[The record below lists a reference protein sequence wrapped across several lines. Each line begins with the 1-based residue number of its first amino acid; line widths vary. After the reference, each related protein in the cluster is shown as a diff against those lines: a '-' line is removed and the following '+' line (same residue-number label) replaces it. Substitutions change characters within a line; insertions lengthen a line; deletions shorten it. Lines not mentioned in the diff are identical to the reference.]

1 MLIKESRTYKL
12 AKAALLAVLIALTPV
27 TGDLKAQAR
36 PLPTAQKPQEDP
48 LSLLYKDAI
57 KNLEEKKYREALAL
71 FEDLDAKA
79 VDVEPKLKAVVSF
92 QKSLCHFFIKDW
104 PRAETELTAF
114 LDKFPKGTEDFLSD
128 TDNRRGTAEL
138 LLIEAYSKQGKW
150 ELALARLEKIRT
162 NSLARPEERVSA
174 FTLSAQ
180 IIVDRAKSSPEDVKK
195 AAYAQALTLLKQAT
209 ADGINTPERR
219 EAAYKL
225 VDMYTKLGLT
235 KEATQLKNE
244 IDAKS
249 SGSPVEVVR
258 SNFQRLEIGDARF
271 SAAETAADENFR
283 ADFYRQALTNYQGT
297 LRRANLSS
305 SFGRA
310 IEAKQTEV
318 DTLTKNFPKPNP
330 EQAANLEKT
339 KQEVAQFKKIQE
351 EFNANKDYDAF
362 ISYRIGLCLLELKRP
377 WEAHIAF
384 LDIFE
389 NSPGFSRI
397 SGAYYYHILA
407 LRRIGRDNEAQAKC
421 KEFISKFPKDEQVSA
436 IALILGDISQEREEF
451 PEAIAHYKWVQAN
464 VKTLTPEVIE
474 EIDFRIAACLF
485 SQVDWA
491 PAQKA
496 FEEFL
501 KKHERSPVRQQ
512 VLYMNALCSF
522 FQGKYKETKVD
533 FDKYE
538 QEYPKGQFIPDVRY
552 RQAIVKFG
560 TSPRDIPG
568 TIKIC
573 EDWLKDYAKDNT
585 DEVMSQV
592 PEVYTLIGDANIA
605 LADEIDK
612 KVKDA
617 DTDVRINAK
626 NPDKAK
632 FVEIKTK
639 LEKEKEAVTNKA
651 IDAYEAAAK
660 NARTNPQALEFV
672 LGELRKLL
680 PGRGEHKRMRDL
692 FREIFDW
699 NHNDPKAMTYL
710 YEVIRSTE
718 RMGDMP
724 EFAAESEKVRKNFS
738 AQLADARKVVDT
750 LERKPGI
757 TQPEIDVAKASVRKL
772 SAELEAELA
781 KVEVKRQT
789 SIADQKKRALKIL
802 SDAVSE
808 SINDRTQEG
817 TEKLIVFLAEK
828 IARKVK
834 RVKPGAK
841 PEPGA
846 YTSEDAEK
854 ELVKLLRLEDHRNSL
869 VAQARGFFA
878 LGQLAVFTREP
889 EKTAANYAK
898 IAANYKAEELNP
910 TILGLVGDSLLA
922 KGDNKKAADYFG
934 YILEHSRS
942 SEYADY
948 GFAGLAEIAFANKKY
963 AEALSLCNEA
973 IDNNILMSKE
983 LDLRFTRA
991 RALTELLKLEEA
1003 FQAFDEIIRT
1013 KEWRGEKTAASL
1025 YMLGLIHE
1033 RNAIQMAQGKPSLIK
1048 KPKDATDLANVP
1060 KELTG
1065 TSPTSGAAPLTVIF
1079 ASSGATP
1086 EKKGKVTYLWDF
1098 GDKLPTSTEPT
1109 PTHTYATAGEF
1120 TATLTVKLDNN
1131 VESKSTVTI
1140 NALVNNEPEN
1150 AKDGYARSI
1159 AYYRRCHMTWKK
1171 YEVWA
1176 AKAYFSNAK
1185 ILATEL
1191 GQKDAAKVLLKEM
1204 LEKDRI
1210 KDTREAQEAKS
1221 FLLGL

>member
-12 AKAALLAVLIALTPV
+12 AKAALLAVLIAVTPV
-27 TGDLKAQAR
+27 TGDLKAQGR

-48 LSLLYKDAI
+48 LSILYKEAV
-57 KNLEEKKYREALAL
+57 KTLEEKKYKEALVL
-71 FEDLDAKA
+71 FEELDTKA
-79 VDVEPKLKAVVSF
+79 VDVEPKLKAVVTF
-92 QKSLCHFFIKDW
+92 QKSLCQFYIKDW
-104 PRAETELTAF
+104 PRAEAELTAF
-114 LDKFPKGTEDFLSD
+114 LDKYPKGTEDFLSD
-128 TDNRRGTAEL
+128 NDNRRGTAEL
-138 LLIEAYSKQGKW
+138 LLIEALSKQGKW
-150 ELALARLEKIRT
+150 ELALARLEKIRA
-162 NSLARPEERVSA
+162 NSLARPEERVNA
-174 FTLSAQ
+174 FALSAQ
-180 IIVDRAKSSPEDVKK
+180 IIVDRAKSSPEDIKK
-195 AAYAQALTLLKQAT
+195 AAYAQAITLLKQAT

-225 VDMYTKLGLT
+225 VEMYTKLGLT
-235 KEATQLKNE
+235 KEASQLKNE

-249 SGSPVEVVR
+249 NGSPVEVVR

-297 LRRANLSS
+297 LRRANLGS

-318 DTLTKNFPKPNP
+318 DSLTKNFPKPSP
-330 EQAANLEKT
+330 EIAANIEKA
-339 KQEVAQFKKIQE
+339 KQEVIQFKKIQE

-377 WEAHIAF
+377 WEAHVAF

-407 LRRIGRDNEAQAKC
+407 LRRIGRNNEAQAKC

-436 IALILGDISQEREEF
+436 IALILGDISQEREEY
-451 PEAIAHYKWVQAN
+451 PEAIAHYKWLLTN
-464 VKTLTPEVIE
+464 VTTLTPEAEE
-474 EIDFRIAACLF
+474 EIGFSIAACLF
-485 SQVDWA
+485 SQFDWA

-496 FEEFL
+496 FEAFL
-501 KKHERSPVRQQ
+501 KKHDRSPMRQK

-522 FQGKYKETKVD
+522 FQGKYKETKID
-533 FDKYE
+533 FDKYQE
-538 QEYPKGQFIPDVRY
+538 EYPKGQFIPDVRY

-560 TSPRDIPG
+560 INPPDIAG
-568 TIKIC
+568 TIKLC
-573 EDWLKDYAKDNT
+573 EDWIKDYAKDNT
-585 DEVMSQV
+585 DEVIAQT
-592 PEVYTLIGDANIA
+592 PEVYTLIGDANIR

-612 KVKDA
+612 KVKAA
-617 DTDVRINAK
+617 DLDVRLNAK
-626 NPDKAK
+626 TPDKAK
-632 FVEIKTK
+632 FVEIKAK

-692 FREIFDW
+692 FKEIFDW

-724 EFAAESEKVRKNFS
+724 EFAAESEKVRKKYS
-738 AQLADARKVVDT
+738 AQLADARKAVDT
-750 LERKPGI
+750 LERKQGV
-757 TQPEIDVAKASVRKL
+757 TRPEIDAAKESVRKL

-781 KVEVKRQT
+781 KIEAKRQV

-828 IARKVK
+828 LARKIK

-846 YTSEDAEK
+846 YTSADAEK
-854 ELVKLLRLEDHRNSL
+854 ELVKLLRLEEHRNSL

-889 EKTAANYAK
+889 EKTAANFAK

-922 KGDNKKAADYFG
+922 KGDHKKSTEYFA

-948 GFAGLAEIAFANKKY
+948 GFAGLAEIAYANKKY
-963 AEALSLCNEA
+963 ADALSLCNEA

-991 RALTELLKLEEA
+991 RSLAELSKYADAKKEFEEIA
-1003 FQAFDEIIRT
+1003 KT

-1025 YMLGLIHE
+1025 YWLGLMAE
-1033 RNAIQMAQGKPSLIK
+1033 RQ
-1048 KPKDATDLANVP
+1048 ATD
-1060 KELTG
+1060 
-1065 TSPTSGAAPLTVIF
+1065 
-1079 ASSGATP
+1079 
-1086 EKKGKVTYLWDF
+1086 EKGF
-1098 GDKLPTSTEPT
+1098 
-1109 PTHTYATAGEF
+1109 
-1120 TATLTVKLDNN
+1120 
-1131 VESKSTVTI
+1131 
-1140 NALVNNEPEN
+1140 NE
-1150 AKDGYARSI
+1150 AI
-1159 AYYRRCHMTWKK
+1159 AYYRRCYMTWKK

-1176 AKAYFSNAK
+1176 AKSYFASAK
-1185 ILATEL
+1185 LFATKL
-1191 GQKDAAKVLLKEM
+1191 NQKDAAKLLLKEM

-1210 KDTREAQEAKS
+1210 KDTREAEEAKA

>member
-27 TGDLKAQAR
+27 NGDLMAQTR

-138 LLIEAYSKQGKW
+138 LLIEAFSKQGKW
-150 ELALARLEKIRT
+150 ELALARLGKIRT
-162 NSLARPEERVSA
+162 DRLARPEERVSA

-180 IIVDRAKSSPEDVKK
+180 ILVDRAKSSPEDVKR
-195 AAYAQALTLLKQAT
+195 AAFAQAIALLKQAT
-209 ADGINTPERR
+209 AGGINTPESR

-249 SGSPVEVVR
+249 TGSPVEVVR

-283 ADFYRQALTNYQGT
+283 GDFYRQALTNYQGT

-310 IEAKQTEV
+310 IEAKQAEV
-318 DTLTKNFPKPNP
+318 DTMTKNFPKPNP
-330 EQAANLEKT
+330 EQAANLEKA
-339 KQEVAQFKKIQE
+339 KQEVVQFKKIQE
-351 EFNANKDYDAF
+351 EFNANKDYDAL
-362 ISYRIGLCLLELKRP
+362 ISYRIGLCLLELNRP
-377 WEAHIAF
+377 WEAHVAF

-389 NSPGFSRI
+389 NSPSFSRI

-407 LRRIGRDNEAQAKC
+407 LRRIGRNNEAQAKC
-421 KEFISKFPKDEQVSA
+421 KEFIAKFPKDDQVSP

-451 PEAIAHYKWVQAN
+451 PEAIAHYKWVLGN

-522 FQGKYKETKVD
+522 FQGKYKETKAD

-538 QEYPKGQFIPDVRY
+538 QEYPKGQFVPDVRY

-568 TIKIC
+568 TIKLC
-573 EDWLKDYAKDNT
+573 EDWIKDYAKTNT
-585 DEVMSQV
+585 DEVISQM

-612 KVKDA
+612 KVKAA
-617 DTDVRINAK
+617 DLDVRVNAK
-626 NPDKAK
+626 TPDKAK

-639 LEKEKEAVTNKA
+639 FEKEKEAVTNKA

-660 NARTNPQALEFV
+660 SARTNPQALEFV

-692 FREIFDW
+692 FKEIFDW

-724 EFAAESEKVRKNFS
+724 EFAAESEKVRKKFS
-738 AQLADARKVVDT
+738 AQLADARKAVDT

-757 TQPEIDVAKASVRKL
+757 TQPEIDVAKTAVRKL
-772 SAELEAELA
+772 STELEAELA
-781 KVEVKRQT
+781 KVEAKRQV
-789 SIADQKKRALKIL
+789 SIAEQKKRALKIL
-802 SDAVSE
+802 SDAVAE
-808 SINDRTQEG
+808 SINDRKQEG
-817 TEKLIVFLAEK
+817 TETLIVFLAEK
-828 IARKVK
+828 LARKVK
-834 RVKPGAK
+834 RVKAGAK

-846 YTSEDAEK
+846 YTSVEAEK
-854 ELVKLLRLEDHRNSL
+854 ELTKLLRLEENRSSL

-889 EKTAANYAK
+889 EKTAANFAK

-991 RALTELLKLEEA
+991 RALAELAKYKEAKDEFEEIA
-1003 FQAFDEIIRT
+1003 KTR
-1013 KEWRGEKTAASL
+1013 EWRGEKTAASL
-1025 YMLGLIHE
+1025 YWLGLMAE
-1033 RNAIQMAQGKPSLIK
+1033 RQ
-1048 KPKDATDLANVP
+1048 AT
-1060 KELTG
+1060 E
-1065 TSPTSGAAPLTVIF
+1065 
-1079 ASSGATP
+1079 
-1086 EKKGKVTYLWDF
+1086 EKGY
-1098 GDKLPTSTEPT
+1098 
-1109 PTHTYATAGEF
+1109 
-1120 TATLTVKLDNN
+1120 
-1131 VESKSTVTI
+1131 
-1140 NALVNNEPEN
+1140 NE
-1150 AKDGYARSI
+1150 AI
-1159 AYYRRCHMTWKK
+1159 AYYRRCFMTWKR

-1176 AKAYFSNAK
+1176 AKSYFASAK
-1185 ILATEL
+1185 LFATKL
-1191 GQKDAAKVLLKEM
+1191 NQKDAAKVLLKEM

-1210 KDTREAQEAKS
+1210 KDTREAQEAKA

>member
-1 MLIKESRTYKL
+1 MLIKESRNYKL

-27 TGDLKAQAR
+27 TSDLKAQAR
-36 PLPTAQKPQEDP
+36 PLPTAEKKEDP

-57 KNLEEKKYREALAL
+57 KNLEEKKYKQALVL
-71 FEDLDAKA
+71 FEELDTKA

-92 QKSLCHFFIKDW
+92 QKSLCQFFIKDW
-104 PRAETELTAF
+104 PRAEAELTAF

-138 LLIEAYSKQGKW
+138 LLIEAFSKQGKW
-150 ELALARLEKIRT
+150 ELALVRLEKIRT
-162 NSLARPEERVSA
+162 NSLARPEERVNA

-180 IIVDRAKSSPEDVKK
+180 IIVDRAKSSPEDVKR
-195 AAYAQALTLLKQAT
+195 AAYAQAITLLKQAT
-209 ADGINTPERR
+209 ADGISTPERR

-225 VDMYTKLGLT
+225 VEMYIKLGLT
-235 KEATQLKNE
+235 KEAAQLKNE

-271 SAAETAADENFR
+271 SGAETAADENFR

-310 IEAKQTEV
+310 IEAKQNEV

-339 KQEVAQFKKIQE
+339 KQEVVQFKKIQE

-377 WEAHIAF
+377 WEAHVAF

-407 LRRIGRDNEAQAKC
+407 LRRIGRNNEAQAKC
-421 KEFISKFPKDEQVSA
+421 KEFISKFPKDEQVSS

-464 VKTLTPEVIE
+464 VKSLTPEVVE

-522 FQGKYKETKVD
+522 FQGKYKETKAD

-560 TSPRDIPG
+560 TTPRDIPG
-568 TIKIC
+568 TIKLC
-573 EDWLKDYAKDNT
+573 EDWLKDYSKDNT
-585 DEVMSQV
+585 EEVMSQM

-617 DTDVRINAK
+617 DRDVRLNAK
-626 NPDKAK
+626 TPKKAE
-632 FVEIKTK
+632 FVEIKAK
-639 LEKEKEAVTNKA
+639 SEKEKEVVTNKA
-651 IDAYEAAAK
+651 IDAYEAAARS
-660 NARTNPQALEFV
+660 ARTNPQALEFV

-692 FREIFDW
+692 FKEIFDW

-738 AQLADARKVVDT
+738 TQLADARKAVDT

-772 SAELEAELA
+772 SAELEGELA
-781 KVEVKRQT
+781 KVEVKRQV

-828 IARKVK
+828 LSRKIK
-834 RVKPGAK
+834 RVKAGTT
-841 PEPGA
+841 PEPGT
-846 YTSEDAEK
+846 YTSTEAEK
-854 ELVKLLRLEDHRNSL
+854 ELVKLLRLDDHRESL

-878 LGQLAVFTREP
+878 LGQLAIFTREP
-889 EKTAANYAK
+889 EKTAANFAK

-910 TILGLVGDSLLA
+910 TILAMVGDSLLA
-922 KGDNKKAADYFG
+922 KGDQKKAADYFG

-991 RALTELLKLEEA
+991 RSLAELSKYADAKKEFEEIA
-1003 FQAFDEIIRT
+1003 KT

-1025 YMLGLIHE
+1025 YWLGLMAE
-1033 RNAIQMAQGKPSLIK
+1033 RQ
-1048 KPKDATDLANVP
+1048 ATDDM
-1060 KELTG
+1060 G
-1065 TSPTSGAAPLTVIF
+1065 
-1079 ASSGATP
+1079 
-1086 EKKGKVTYLWDF
+1086 Y
-1098 GDKLPTSTEPT
+1098 
-1109 PTHTYATAGEF
+1109 
-1120 TATLTVKLDNN
+1120 
-1131 VESKSTVTI
+1131 
-1140 NALVNNEPEN
+1140 NE
-1150 AKDGYARSI
+1150 AI

-1176 AKAYFSNAK
+1176 AKSYFASAK
-1185 ILATEL
+1185 LFATKL
-1191 GQKDAAKVLLKEM
+1191 NQKDAAKVLLKEM

>member
-12 AKAALLAVLIALTPV
+12 AKAALLAVLLAVTPV
-27 TGDLKAQAR
+27 TGILKAQTR
-36 PLPTAQKPQEDP
+36 PLPSAQQQEEDP
-48 LSLLYKDAI
+48 LSILYKSAV
-57 KNLEEKKYREALAL
+57 KSFEEKNYKEALAR
-71 FEDLDAKA
+71 FEELDTKA
-79 VDVEPKLKAVVSF
+79 VDVELKLKAVVSF

-104 PRAETELTAF
+104 PRAEAELAGF

-138 LLIEAYSKQGKW
+138 LLIEAFSKQGKW
-150 ELALARLEKIRT
+150 ELALTRLEKIRT
-162 NSLARPEERVSA
+162 NLLARPEERVNA
-174 FTLSAQ
+174 FALSAQ
-180 IIVDRAKSSPEDVKK
+180 IIVDRAKTSPEDVKK
-195 AAYAQALTLLKQAT
+195 AAYAQGITLLKQAT
-209 ADGINTPERR
+209 ADGISTPERR

-225 VDMYTKLGLT
+225 VEMYTKLGLT
-235 KEATQLKNE
+235 KEASQLKNE

-249 SGSPVEVVR
+249 SGSPVEIVR

-271 SAAETAADENFR
+271 SAAESAADESFR
-283 ADFYRQALTNYQGT
+283 GDFYRQALTNYQGT
-297 LRRANLSS
+297 LRRVNLSS

-310 IEAKQTEV
+310 IETKQLEL

-330 EQAANLEKT
+330 EQAANIEKT
-339 KQEVAQFKKIQE
+339 KLEVDQFQKIQA

-377 WEAHIAF
+377 WEAHVAF

-407 LRRIGRDNEAQAKC
+407 LRRIGRNNEAQAKC
-421 KEFISKFPKDEQVSA
+421 KEFIAKFPKDDQVSS

-522 FQGKYKETKVD
+522 FQGKYKETKAD

-568 TIKIC
+568 TIKLC
-573 EDWLKDYAKDNT
+573 EDWLKDYSKTNT
-585 DEVMSQV
+585 DEVIAQT

-612 KVKDA
+612 KVKAA
-617 DTDVRINAK
+617 DLDVRLNAK
-626 NPDKAK
+626 TPDKAK
-632 FVEIKTK
+632 FVEIKAK
-639 LEKEKEAVTNKA
+639 FEKEKEAATNKA

-660 NARTNPQALEFV
+660 SARTNPQALEFV

-692 FREIFDW
+692 FKEIFDW

-724 EFAAESEKVRKNFS
+724 EFEAESEKVRKHFS
-738 AQLADARKVVDT
+738 AQLADARKAVDT
-750 LERKPGI
+750 LERKPGV
-757 TQPEIDVAKASVRKL
+757 TRPEIDVAKASVRKL
-772 SAELEAELA
+772 STELEAELA
-781 KVEVKRQT
+781 KVEAKRQA

-808 SINDRTQEG
+808 SINDRTQDG

-828 IARKVK
+828 LARKIK

-846 YTSEDAEK
+846 YTSSDAEK
-854 ELVKLLRLEDHRNSL
+854 ELVKLLRLDDHRESL

-889 EKTAANYAK
+889 EKTAANFAK

-922 KGDNKKAADYFG
+922 KGDLKKAADYFG
-934 YILEHSRS
+934 YILDHSRS

-948 GFAGLAEIAFANKKY
+948 GFAGLAEIAFADKKY

-991 RALTELLKLEEA
+991 RALAELAKYADAKKEFEEIA
-1003 FQAFDEIIRT
+1003 KT

-1025 YMLGLIHE
+1025 YWLGLMAE
-1033 RNAIQMAQGKPSLIK
+1033 RQ
-1048 KPKDATDLANVP
+1048 ATD
-1060 KELTG
+1060 
-1065 TSPTSGAAPLTVIF
+1065 
-1079 ASSGATP
+1079 
-1086 EKKGKVTYLWDF
+1086 EKGY
-1098 GDKLPTSTEPT
+1098 
-1109 PTHTYATAGEF
+1109 
-1120 TATLTVKLDNN
+1120 
-1131 VESKSTVTI
+1131 
-1140 NALVNNEPEN
+1140 NE
-1150 AKDGYARSI
+1150 AI
-1159 AYYRRCHMTWKK
+1159 AYYRRCYMTWKK

-1176 AKAYFSNAK
+1176 AKSYFASAK
-1185 ILATEL
+1185 LFATKL
-1191 GQKDAAKVLLKEM
+1191 NQKDAAKLLLKEM

-1210 KDTREAQEAKS
+1210 KDTREAQEAKA

>member
-1 MLIKESRTYKL
+1 MLTKESRTYQL

-27 TGDLKAQAR
+27 TGDLRAQTKKAQPA
-36 PLPTAQKPQEDP
+36 AEKKEEP
-48 LSLLYKDAI
+48 LSILYKDAV
-57 KNLEEKKYREALAL
+57 KSFEEKKYREALAQ
-71 FEDLDAKA
+71 FEELDTKA
-79 VDVEPKLKAVVSF
+79 VDVELKLKAVLSF

-104 PRAETELTAF
+104 PRAEAELTAF
-114 LDKFPKGTEDFLSD
+114 LDKYPKGTEDFLSD
-128 TDNRRGTAEL
+128 SDNRRGTAEL
-138 LLIEAYSKQGKW
+138 LLIEAFSKQGKW

-162 NSLARPEERVSA
+162 NTLARPEERVNA

-180 IIVDRAKSSPEDVKK
+180 IIVDRAKNGQEDAKK
-195 AAYAQALTLLKQAT
+195 AAYAQAIALLKQAT

-225 VDMYTKLGLT
+225 VEMYTKLGLA

-249 SGSPVEVVR
+249 NGSPVEVVR

-271 SAAETAADENFR
+271 GAAESAADEAFR
-283 ADFYRQALTNYQGT
+283 ANFYREALTNYQGT

-310 IEAKQTEV
+310 IEAKQNEV
-318 DTLTKNFPKPNP
+318 ETLTKNFPKPNP
-330 EQAANLEKT
+330 EQAANIEKA

-377 WEAHIAF
+377 WEAHVAF

-407 LRRIGRDNEAQAKC
+407 LRRIGRNNEAQAKC
-421 KEFISKFPKDEQVSA
+421 KEFISKFPKDDQVSA
-436 IALILGDISQEREEF
+436 IALILGDISQEREEY
-451 PEAIAHYKWVQAN
+451 PEAIEHYKWVKAN
-464 VKTLTPEVIE
+464 VKTLTPEVEE

-512 VLYMNALCSF
+512 VLYMSALCSF
-522 FQGKYKETKVD
+522 FQGKYKETKAD

-560 TSPRDIPG
+560 TSPRDIAG
-568 TIKIC
+568 TIKLC
-573 EDWLKDYAKDNT
+573 EDWLKDYSKNNT
-585 DEVMSQV
+585 DEVIAQL

-612 KVKDA
+612 KVKAA
-617 DTDVRINAK
+617 DLDVRANAK
-626 NPDKAK
+626 SADKAK
-632 FVEIKTK
+632 YVEIRTK
-639 LEKEKEAVTNKA
+639 FEKEKEAVTNKA

-692 FREIFDW
+692 FKEIFDW

-724 EFAAESEKVRKNFS
+724 EFAAESEKVRKAFS
-738 AQLADARKVVDT
+738 AQLAAARKQVDE
-750 LERKPGI
+750 LERRDKVVKE
-757 TQPEIDVAKASVRKL
+757 EIDAAKAAVKKL
-772 SAELEAELA
+772 SADLEAELA
-781 KVEVKRQT
+781 KVEAKRQS

-828 IARKVK
+828 LARKIK

-841 PEPGA
+841 AEPGA
-846 YTSEDAEK
+846 YTSADAEK
-854 ELVKLLRLEDHRNSL
+854 ELIKLLRLEDHRESL

-889 EKTAANYAK
+889 EKTAANFAK

-910 TILGLVGDSLLA
+910 TILAMVGDSLLA
-922 KGDNKKAADYFG
+922 KGDHKKAADYFG

-963 AEALSLCNEA
+963 ADALSLCNEA

-991 RALTELLKLEEA
+991 RALAELAKYAEAKKEFEEIA
-1003 FQAFDEIIRT
+1003 KT

-1025 YMLGLIHE
+1025 YWLGLMAE
-1033 RNAIQMAQGKPSLIK
+1033 RQ
-1048 KPKDATDLANVP
+1048 ATD
-1060 KELTG
+1060 
-1065 TSPTSGAAPLTVIF
+1065 
-1079 ASSGATP
+1079 
-1086 EKKGKVTYLWDF
+1086 EKGY
-1098 GDKLPTSTEPT
+1098 
-1109 PTHTYATAGEF
+1109 
-1120 TATLTVKLDNN
+1120 
-1131 VESKSTVTI
+1131 
-1140 NALVNNEPEN
+1140 NE
-1150 AKDGYARSI
+1150 AI
-1159 AYYRRCHMTWKK
+1159 AYYRRCYMTWKK

-1176 AKAYFSNAK
+1176 ARSYFASAK
-1185 ILATEL
+1185 LFANKL
-1191 GQKDAAKVLLKEM
+1191 NQKDAAKLLLKEM
-1204 LEKDRI
+1204 GEKERI
-1210 KDTREAQEAKS
+1210 KDTREAQEAKA

>member
-1 MLIKESRTYKL
+1 MLIKESRNYKL

-27 TGDLKAQAR
+27 TSDLKAQAR
-36 PLPTAQKPQEDP
+36 PLPTAEKKEDP

-57 KNLEEKKYREALAL
+57 KNLEEKKYKEALVL
-71 FEDLDAKA
+71 FEELDTKA

-92 QKSLCHFFIKDW
+92 QKSLCQFFIKDW
-104 PRAETELTAF
+104 PRAEAELTAF

-138 LLIEAYSKQGKW
+138 LLIEAFSKQGKW
-150 ELALARLEKIRT
+150 ELALVRLEKIRT
-162 NSLARPEERVSA
+162 NSLARPEERVNA

-180 IIVDRAKSSPEDVKK
+180 IIVDRAKSSPEDVKR
-195 AAYAQALTLLKQAT
+195 AAYAQAITLLKQAT
-209 ADGINTPERR
+209 ADGISTPERR

-225 VDMYTKLGLT
+225 VEMYIKLGLT
-235 KEATQLKNE
+235 KEAAQLKNE

-271 SAAETAADENFR
+271 SGAETAADENFR

-310 IEAKQTEV
+310 IEAKQNEV

-339 KQEVAQFKKIQE
+339 KQEVVQFKKIQE

-377 WEAHIAF
+377 WEAHVAF

-407 LRRIGRDNEAQAKC
+407 LRRIGRNNEAQAKC
-421 KEFISKFPKDEQVSA
+421 KEFISKFPKDEQVSS

-464 VKTLTPEVIE
+464 VKSLTPEVVE

-501 KKHERSPVRQQ
+501 KKHARSPVRQQ

-522 FQGKYKETKVD
+522 FQGKYKETKAD

-568 TIKIC
+568 TIKLC
-573 EDWLKDYAKDNT
+573 EDWLKDYSKDNT
-585 DEVMSQV
+585 EEVMSQM

-612 KVKDA
+612 KVKAA
-617 DTDVRINAK
+617 DLDVRLNAK
-626 NPDKAK
+626 TPKKAE
-632 FVEIKTK
+632 FVEIKAK
-639 LEKEKEAVTNKA
+639 SEKEKEVVTNKA
-651 IDAYEAAAK
+651 IDAYEAAARS
-660 NARTNPQALEFV
+660 ARTNPQALEFV

-692 FREIFDW
+692 FKEIFDW

-724 EFAAESEKVRKNFS
+724 EFAVESEKVRKNFS
-738 AQLADARKVVDT
+738 TQLADARKAVDT

-772 SAELEAELA
+772 SAELEGELA
-781 KVEVKRQT
+781 KVEVKRQV

-828 IARKVK
+828 LSRKIK
-834 RVKPGAK
+834 RVKAGTT
-841 PEPGA
+841 PEPGT
-846 YTSEDAEK
+846 YTSTEAEK
-854 ELVKLLRLEDHRNSL
+854 ELDKLLRLDDHRESL

-878 LGQLAVFTREP
+878 LGQLAIFTREP
-889 EKTAANYAK
+889 EKTAANFAK

-910 TILGLVGDSLLA
+910 TILAMVGDALLA
-922 KGDNKKAADYFG
+922 KGDQKKAADYFG

-991 RALTELLKLEEA
+991 RSLAELSKYADAKKEFEEIA
-1003 FQAFDEIIRT
+1003 KT

-1025 YMLGLIHE
+1025 YWLGLMAE
-1033 RNAIQMAQGKPSLIK
+1033 RQ
-1048 KPKDATDLANVP
+1048 ATDDM
-1060 KELTG
+1060 G
-1065 TSPTSGAAPLTVIF
+1065 
-1079 ASSGATP
+1079 
-1086 EKKGKVTYLWDF
+1086 Y
-1098 GDKLPTSTEPT
+1098 
-1109 PTHTYATAGEF
+1109 
-1120 TATLTVKLDNN
+1120 
-1131 VESKSTVTI
+1131 
-1140 NALVNNEPEN
+1140 NE
-1150 AKDGYARSI
+1150 AI

-1176 AKAYFSNAK
+1176 AKSYFASAK
-1185 ILATEL
+1185 LFATKL
-1191 GQKDAAKVLLKEM
+1191 NQKDAAKVLLKEM

>member
-1 MLIKESRTYKL
+1 MLIQESRTYKL
-12 AKAALLAVLIALTPV
+12 AKAALLAVLIAVTPLTGV
-27 TGDLKAQAR
+27 LQAQTR
-36 PLPTAQKPQEDP
+36 PLPGAQKQEEDP
-48 LSLLYKDAI
+48 LSVLYKAAI
-57 KNLEEKKYREALAL
+57 KSFEEKKYREALAQ
-71 FEDLDAKA
+71 FEELEGKA
-79 VDVEPKLKAVVSF
+79 VDVELKLKAVLSF
-92 QKSLCHFFIKDW
+92 QKSLCYFFIKDW
-104 PRAETELTAF
+104 PRAQTELTGF
-114 LDKFPKGTEDFLSD
+114 LDKYPKGTEDFLSES
-128 TDNRRGTAEL
+128 DNRRGTAEL
-138 LLIEAYSKQGKW
+138 LLIESLSKQGKW
-150 ELALARLEKIRT
+150 DLALTRLEKIRT
-162 NSLARPEERVSA
+162 NTLARPEERVNA
-174 FTLSAQ
+174 FALSAQ
-180 IIVDRAKSSPEDVKK
+180 ILVDRAKNSPDDAKR
-195 AAYAQALTLLKQAT
+195 AAYAQGIALLKQAT

-225 VDMYTKLGLT
+225 VEMYTKLGLT

-271 SAAETAADENFR
+271 SAAESAADEAFR
-283 ADFYRQALTNYQGT
+283 ADFYRQALANYQGT
-297 LRRANLSS
+297 LRRANLST

-310 IEAKQTEV
+310 IEAKQAEV
-318 DTLTKNFPKPNP
+318 DAMTKNFPKPNP
-330 EQAANLEKT
+330 EQAANLERT

-377 WEAHIAF
+377 WEAHVAF

-389 NSPGFSRI
+389 NSPAFSRI

-407 LRRIGRDNEAQAKC
+407 LRRIGRNDEAQAKC
-421 KEFISKFPKDEQVSA
+421 KEFISKFPKDDQVSS

-464 VKTLTPEVIE
+464 VKNLTPEVAE

-522 FQGKYKETKVD
+522 FQGKYKETKAD

-538 QEYPKGQFIPDVRY
+538 SEYPKGQFIPDVRY

-568 TIKIC
+568 TIKLC
-573 EDWLKDYAKDNT
+573 EDWLKDYAKNNT
-585 DEVMSQV
+585 DEVIAQM

-605 LADEIDK
+605 LADELDK
-612 KVKDA
+612 KVKAA
-617 DTDVRINAK
+617 DIDVRLNAK
-626 NPDKAK
+626 TPEKAK

-660 NARTNPQALEFV
+660 SARTNPQALEFV

-692 FREIFDW
+692 FKEIFDW

-724 EFAAESEKVRKNFS
+724 EFAAESEKVRKKYS
-738 AQLADARKVVDT
+738 AQLADARKAVDT
-750 LERKPGI
+750 VERKPGV
-757 TQPEIDVAKASVRKL
+757 TRPEIDAAKEAVRKL

-781 KVEVKRQT
+781 KVEAKRQV

-828 IARKVK
+828 LARKIK

-846 YTSEDAEK
+846 YTSADAEK
-854 ELVKLLRLEDHRNSL
+854 EMVKLLRLDDHRDSL

-878 LGQLAVFTREP
+878 LGELAIYTREP
-889 EKTAANYAK
+889 EKTAANFAK

-922 KGDNKKAADYFG
+922 KGDHKKAADYFG

-948 GFAGLAEIAFANKKY
+948 GFAGLAEIAFADKKY

-991 RALTELLKLEEA
+991 RALAELAKYKEAKDEFEEIA
-1003 FQAFDEIIRT
+1003 KT

-1025 YMLGLIHE
+1025 YWLGLMAE
-1033 RNAIQMAQGKPSLIK
+1033 RQ
-1048 KPKDATDLANVP
+1048 ATD
-1060 KELTG
+1060 
-1065 TSPTSGAAPLTVIF
+1065 
-1079 ASSGATP
+1079 
-1086 EKKGKVTYLWDF
+1086 EKGY
-1098 GDKLPTSTEPT
+1098 
-1109 PTHTYATAGEF
+1109 
-1120 TATLTVKLDNN
+1120 
-1131 VESKSTVTI
+1131 
-1140 NALVNNEPEN
+1140 NE
-1150 AKDGYARSI
+1150 AI
-1159 AYYRRCHMTWKK
+1159 AYYRRCYMTWKK

-1176 AKAYFSNAK
+1176 AKSYFASAK
-1185 ILATEL
+1185 LFANKL
-1191 GQKDAAKVLLKEM
+1191 NQKDAAKLLLKEM

-1210 KDTREAQEAKS
+1210 KDTREAQEAKA

>member
-1 MLIKESRTYKL
+1 MLTKESRTYKL
-12 AKAALLAVLIALTPV
+12 AKAALLAVLLAVTPV
-27 TGDLKAQAR
+27 TGMLQAQTR
-36 PLPTAQKPQEDP
+36 PLPGAQKQEEDP
-48 LSLLYKDAI
+48 LSVLYKAAV
-57 KNLEEKKYREALAL
+57 KSFEEKKYKEALAQ
-71 FEDLDAKA
+71 FEELEGKA
-79 VDVEPKLKAVVSF
+79 VDVELKLKAVLSF
-92 QKSLCHFFIKDW
+92 QKSLCYFFIKDW
-104 PRAETELTAF
+104 PRAQTELTGF
-114 LDKFPKGTEDFLSD
+114 LDKYPKGTEDFLSES
-128 TDNRRGTAEL
+128 DNRRGTADL
-138 LLIEAYSKQGKW
+138 LLIEVLSKQGKW

-162 NSLARPEERVSA
+162 NTLARPEERVNA

-180 IIVDRAKSSPEDVKK
+180 IVVDRAKSSPEDVKK
-195 AAYAQALTLLKQAT
+195 AAFAQAIALLKQAT
-209 ADGINTPERR
+209 ADGIGTPERR

-225 VDMYTKLGLT
+225 VEMYTKLGLT

-249 SGSPVEVVR
+249 NGSPVEVVR

-271 SAAETAADENFR
+271 SAAESAADEAFR

-297 LRRANLSS
+297 LRRANLST

-318 DTLTKNFPKPNP
+318 ETLTKNFPKPNP
-330 EQAANLEKT
+330 EQAANIEKA

-377 WEAHIAF
+377 WEAHVAF

-407 LRRIGRDNEAQAKC
+407 LRRIGRNEEAQAKC
-421 KEFISKFPKDEQVSA
+421 KEFISKFPKDEQVSS

-451 PEAIAHYKWVQAN
+451 PEAIGHYKWVLAN
-464 VKTLTPEVIE
+464 VKTLTPEIAE

-501 KKHERSPVRQQ
+501 KKYERSSVRQQ
-512 VLYMNALCSF
+512 VLYMTALCSF
-522 FQGKYKETKVD
+522 FQGKYKETKAD
-533 FDKYE
+533 FDRYE

-560 TSPRDIPG
+560 TTPRDIPG
-568 TIKIC
+568 TIKLC
-573 EDWLKDYAKDNT
+573 EDWLKDYSKNNT
-585 DEVMSQV
+585 DEVIAQM

-612 KVKDA
+612 KVKAA
-617 DTDVRINAK
+617 DIDVRLNAK
-626 NPDKAK
+626 TPDKAK

-639 LEKEKEAVTNKA
+639 FEKEKEAVTNKA

-660 NARTNPQALEFV
+660 SARTNPQALEFV

-692 FREIFDW
+692 FKEIFDW

-724 EFAAESEKVRKNFS
+724 EFAAEAEKVRKKFS
-738 AQLADARKVVDT
+738 AQLADARKAVDQV
-750 LERKPGI
+750 ERKQGV
-757 TQPEIDVAKASVRKL
+757 TRPEIDAAKEAVRKL

-781 KVEVKRQT
+781 KVEAKRQV

-828 IARKVK
+828 LARKIK

-846 YTSEDAEK
+846 YTSAEAEK
-854 ELVKLLRLEDHRNSL
+854 EMVKLLRLEEHRDSL

-889 EKTAANYAK
+889 EKTAANFAK

-910 TILGLVGDSLLA
+910 TILAMVGDSLLS
-922 KGDNKKAADYFG
+922 KGDHKKAADYFG
-934 YILEHSRS
+934 YILEHARS

-973 IDNNILMSKE
+973 IENNILMSKE

-991 RALTELLKLEEA
+991 RSLAELAKYKEAKEE
-1003 FQAFDEIIRT
+1003 FEEIAKT

-1025 YMLGLIHE
+1025 YWLGLMAE
-1033 RNAIQMAQGKPSLIK
+1033 RQ
-1048 KPKDATDLANVP
+1048 ATD
-1060 KELTG
+1060 
-1065 TSPTSGAAPLTVIF
+1065 
-1079 ASSGATP
+1079 
-1086 EKKGKVTYLWDF
+1086 EKGY
-1098 GDKLPTSTEPT
+1098 
-1109 PTHTYATAGEF
+1109 
-1120 TATLTVKLDNN
+1120 
-1131 VESKSTVTI
+1131 
-1140 NALVNNEPEN
+1140 NE
-1150 AKDGYARSI
+1150 AI
-1159 AYYRRCHMTWKK
+1159 AYYRRCYMTWKK

-1176 AKAYFSNAK
+1176 AKSYFASAK
-1185 ILATEL
+1185 LFATKL
-1191 GQKDAAKVLLKEM
+1191 NQKDAAKVLLKEM

-1210 KDTREAQEAKS
+1210 KDTREAQEAKA

>member
-104 PRAETELTAF
+104 PRAEAELAAF

-138 LLIEAYSKQGKW
+138 LLIEAFSKQGKW

-162 NSLARPEERVSA
+162 NALARPEERVNA
-174 FTLSAQ
+174 YTLSAQ

-225 VDMYTKLGLT
+225 VDMYTKLGLA
-235 KEATQLKNE
+235 KEASQLKNE

-249 SGSPVEVVR
+249 NGSPVEVVR

-310 IEAKQTEV
+310 IEAKQNEV
-318 DTLTKNFPKPNP
+318 DTLTKNFPKPSP

-339 KQEVAQFKKIQE
+339 KQEVTQFKKIQE

-377 WEAHIAF
+377 WEAHVAF

-421 KEFISKFPKDEQVSA
+421 KEFISKFPKDEQVSS

-573 EDWLKDYAKDNT
+573 EDWIKDYAKDNT
-585 DEVMSQV
+585 DEVIAQM

-612 KVKDA
+612 KVKAA
-617 DTDVRINAK
+617 DIDVRINAK
-626 NPDKAK
+626 TPDKAK

-692 FREIFDW
+692 FKEIFDW

-738 AQLADARKVVDT
+738 TQLADARKAVDT
-750 LERKPGI
+750 LERKQGV

-772 SAELEAELA
+772 STELEAELA
-781 KVEVKRQT
+781 KVEAKRQV
-789 SIADQKKRALKIL
+789 SIAEQKKRALKIL

-889 EKTAANYAK
+889 EKTAAIFAK

-922 KGDNKKAADYFG
+922 KGDPKKAADYFS

-991 RALTELLKLEEA
+991 RALAELAKYKEAKDEFEEIA
-1003 FQAFDEIIRT
+1003 KT

-1025 YMLGLIHE
+1025 YWLGLMAE
-1033 RNAIQMAQGKPSLIK
+1033 RQ
-1048 KPKDATDLANVP
+1048 ATD
-1060 KELTG
+1060 
-1065 TSPTSGAAPLTVIF
+1065 
-1079 ASSGATP
+1079 
-1086 EKKGKVTYLWDF
+1086 EKGY
-1098 GDKLPTSTEPT
+1098 
-1109 PTHTYATAGEF
+1109 
-1120 TATLTVKLDNN
+1120 
-1131 VESKSTVTI
+1131 
-1140 NALVNNEPEN
+1140 NE
-1150 AKDGYARSI
+1150 AI
-1159 AYYRRCHMTWKK
+1159 AYYRRCFMTWKK

-1176 AKAYFSNAK
+1176 AKSYFASAK
-1185 ILATEL
+1185 LFATKL
-1191 GQKDAAKVLLKEM
+1191 NQKDAAKVLLKEM

>member
-1 MLIKESRTYKL
+1 L

-104 PRAETELTAF
+104 PRAEAELAAF

-138 LLIEAYSKQGKW
+138 LLIEAFSKQGKW
-150 ELALARLEKIRT
+150 ELALARLEKIRI
-162 NSLARPEERVSA
+162 NPLARPEERVNA

-180 IIVDRAKSSPEDVKK
+180 IIVDRAKSSPDDVKR

-225 VDMYTKLGLT
+225 VDMYTKLGLA
-235 KEATQLKNE
+235 KEASQLKNE

-249 SGSPVEVVR
+249 NGSPVEVVR

-310 IEAKQTEV
+310 IEAKQNEV
-318 DTLTKNFPKPNP
+318 DTLTKNFPKPSP

-339 KQEVAQFKKIQE
+339 KQEVTQFKKIQE

-377 WEAHIAF
+377 WEAHVAF

-421 KEFISKFPKDEQVSA
+421 KEFISKFPKDEQVSS

-573 EDWLKDYAKDNT
+573 EDWIKDYAKDNT
-585 DEVMSQV
+585 DEVIAQM

-612 KVKDA
+612 KVKAA
-617 DTDVRINAK
+617 DIDVRINAK
-626 NPDKAK
+626 TPDKAK

-639 LEKEKEAVTNKA
+639 FEKEKEAVTNKA

-692 FREIFDW
+692 FKEIFDW

-738 AQLADARKVVDT
+738 TQLADARKAVDT
-750 LERKPGI
+750 LERKQGV

-772 SAELEAELA
+772 STELEAELA
-781 KVEVKRQT
+781 KVEAKRQV
-789 SIADQKKRALKIL
+789 SIAEQKKRALKIL

-854 ELVKLLRLEDHRNSL
+854 EMVKLLRLEDHRNSL

-889 EKTAANYAK
+889 EKTAANFAK

-922 KGDNKKAADYFG
+922 KGDPKKAADYFS

-948 GFAGLAEIAFANKKY
+948 GFAGLADIAFANKKY

-991 RALTELLKLEEA
+991 RALAELAKYKEAKDEFEEIA
-1003 FQAFDEIIRT
+1003 KT

-1025 YMLGLIHE
+1025 YWLGLMAE
-1033 RNAIQMAQGKPSLIK
+1033 RQ
-1048 KPKDATDLANVP
+1048 ATD
-1060 KELTG
+1060 
-1065 TSPTSGAAPLTVIF
+1065 
-1079 ASSGATP
+1079 
-1086 EKKGKVTYLWDF
+1086 EKGY
-1098 GDKLPTSTEPT
+1098 
-1109 PTHTYATAGEF
+1109 
-1120 TATLTVKLDNN
+1120 
-1131 VESKSTVTI
+1131 
-1140 NALVNNEPEN
+1140 NE
-1150 AKDGYARSI
+1150 AI
-1159 AYYRRCHMTWKK
+1159 AYYRRCFMTWKK

-1176 AKAYFSNAK
+1176 AKSYFASAK
-1185 ILATEL
+1185 LFATKL
-1191 GQKDAAKVLLKEM
+1191 NQKDAAKVLLKEM

>member
-27 TGDLKAQAR
+27 NGDLMAQTR

-138 LLIEAYSKQGKW
+138 LLIEAFSKQGKW
-150 ELALARLEKIRT
+150 ELALARLGKIRT
-162 NSLARPEERVSA
+162 DRLARPEERVSA

-180 IIVDRAKSSPEDVKK
+180 ILVDRAKSSPEDVKR
-195 AAYAQALTLLKQAT
+195 AAFAQAIALLKQAT
-209 ADGINTPERR
+209 SGGINTPESR

-249 SGSPVEVVR
+249 TGSPVEVVR

-283 ADFYRQALTNYQGT
+283 GDFYRQALTNYQGT

-310 IEAKQTEV
+310 IEAKQAEV
-318 DTLTKNFPKPNP
+318 DTMTKNFPKPNP
-330 EQAANLEKT
+330 EQAANLEKA
-339 KQEVAQFKKIQE
+339 KQEVVQFKKIQE

-362 ISYRIGLCLLELKRP
+362 ISYRIGLCLLELNRP
-377 WEAHIAF
+377 WEAHVAF

-389 NSPGFSRI
+389 NSPSFSRI

-407 LRRIGRDNEAQAKC
+407 LRRIGRNNEAQAKC
-421 KEFISKFPKDEQVSA
+421 KEFIAKFPKDDQVSP

-451 PEAIAHYKWVQAN
+451 PEAIAHYKWVLGN

-522 FQGKYKETKVD
+522 FQGKYKETKAD

-538 QEYPKGQFIPDVRY
+538 QEYPKGQFVPDVRY

-568 TIKIC
+568 TIKLC
-573 EDWLKDYAKDNT
+573 EDWIKDYAKTNT
-585 DEVMSQV
+585 DEVISQM

-612 KVKDA
+612 KVKAA
-617 DTDVRINAK
+617 DLDVRVNAK
-626 NPDKAK
+626 TPDKAK

-639 LEKEKEAVTNKA
+639 FEKEKEAVTNKA

-660 NARTNPQALEFV
+660 SARTNPQALEFV

-692 FREIFDW
+692 FKEIFDW

-724 EFAAESEKVRKNFS
+724 EFAAESEKVRKKFS
-738 AQLADARKVVDT
+738 AQLADARKAVDT

-757 TQPEIDVAKASVRKL
+757 TQPEIDVAKTAVRKL
-772 SAELEAELA
+772 STELEAELA
-781 KVEVKRQT
+781 KVEAKRQV
-789 SIADQKKRALKIL
+789 SIAEQKKRALKIL

-828 IARKVK
+828 LARKVK

-878 LGQLAVFTREP
+878 LGELAIFTREP
-889 EKTAANYAK
+889 EKTAANFAK

-991 RALTELLKLEEA
+991 RALAELAKYKEAKDEFEEIA
-1003 FQAFDEIIRT
+1003 KTR
-1013 KEWRGEKTAASL
+1013 EWRGEKTAASL
-1025 YMLGLIHE
+1025 YWLGLMAE
-1033 RNAIQMAQGKPSLIK
+1033 RQ
-1048 KPKDATDLANVP
+1048 AT
-1060 KELTG
+1060 E
-1065 TSPTSGAAPLTVIF
+1065 
-1079 ASSGATP
+1079 
-1086 EKKGKVTYLWDF
+1086 EKGY
-1098 GDKLPTSTEPT
+1098 
-1109 PTHTYATAGEF
+1109 
-1120 TATLTVKLDNN
+1120 
-1131 VESKSTVTI
+1131 
-1140 NALVNNEPEN
+1140 NE
-1150 AKDGYARSI
+1150 AI
-1159 AYYRRCHMTWKK
+1159 AYYRRCFMTWKR

-1176 AKAYFSNAK
+1176 AKSYFASAK
-1185 ILATEL
+1185 LFATKL
-1191 GQKDAAKVLLKEM
+1191 NQKDAAKVLLKEM

-1210 KDTREAQEAKS
+1210 KDTREAQEAKA

>member
-12 AKAALLAVLIALTPV
+12 AKAALLAVLLAVTPV
-27 TGDLKAQAR
+27 TAVLKAQTR
-36 PLPTAQKPQEDP
+36 PLPGAQKQEEDP
-48 LSLLYKDAI
+48 LSVLYKAAV
-57 KNLEEKKYREALAL
+57 KSFEEKKYKEALAQ
-71 FEDLDAKA
+71 FEELEGKA
-79 VDVEPKLKAVVSF
+79 VDVELKLKAVLSF

-104 PRAETELTAF
+104 PRAQTELTGF
-114 LDKFPKGTEDFLSD
+114 LDKYPKGTEDFLSD
-128 TDNRRGTAEL
+128 SDNRRGTAEL
-138 LLIEAYSKQGKW
+138 LLIEALSKQGKW

-162 NSLARPEERVSA
+162 NTLARPEERVNA

-180 IIVDRAKSSPEDVKK
+180 IVVDRAKNSPEDAKK
-195 AAYAQALTLLKQAT
+195 AAYAQAIALLKQAT
-209 ADGINTPERR
+209 ADGISTPERR
-219 EAAYKL
+219 DAAYKL
-225 VDMYTKLGLT
+225 IEMYTKLGLT

-244 IDAKS
+244 VDARS
-249 SGSPVEVVR
+249 NGSPVEVVR

-271 SAAETAADENFR
+271 AAAESAADEAFR

-318 DTLTKNFPKPNP
+318 ETLTKNFPKPNP
-330 EQAANLEKT
+330 EQAANIEKA
-339 KQEVAQFKKIQE
+339 KQEVVQFKKIQE

-362 ISYRIGLCLLELKRP
+362 ISYRIGLCLLELKRN
-377 WEAHIAF
+377 WEAHVAF

-397 SGAYYYHILA
+397 AGAYYYHILA
-407 LRRIGRDNEAQAKC
+407 LRRIGRNNEAQAKC
-421 KEFISKFPKDEQVSA
+421 KEFIAKFPQDEQVSS
-436 IALILGDISQEREEF
+436 IALILGDISQEREEY

-464 VKTLTPEVIE
+464 VKTLTPEIAE

-496 FEEFL
+496 FGEFL
-501 KKHERSPVRQQ
+501 KKYERSPVRQQ

-522 FQGKYKETKVD
+522 FQGKYKETKAD

-568 TIKIC
+568 TIKQC
-573 EDWLKDYAKDNT
+573 EDWLKDYAKST
-585 DEVMSQV
+585 SDEVVAQI
-592 PEVYTLIGDANIA
+592 PEVHTLIGDAHIA

-612 KVKDA
+612 KVKAA
-617 DTDVRINAK
+617 DLDVRVNAK
-626 NPDKAK
+626 SPDKAK
-632 FVEIKTK
+632 FVDIRTK
-639 LEKEKEAVTNKA
+639 FEKEKEAATSKA

-660 NARTNPQALEFV
+660 SARTNPQALEFV

-692 FREIFDW
+692 FKEIFDW

-724 EFAAESEKVRKNFS
+724 EFAAEAEKVRKKYS
-738 AQLADARKVVDT
+738 TLLADARKAVDQT
-750 LERKPGI
+750 ERKPGV
-757 TQPEIDVAKASVRKL
+757 TRPEIDAAKEAVRKL
-772 SAELEAELA
+772 SAELEGELA
-781 KVEVKRQT
+781 KVEAKRQV

-808 SINDRTQEG
+808 SINDRKQEG

-828 IARKVK
+828 IARKIK

-846 YTSEDAEK
+846 YTSADAEK
-854 ELVKLLRLEDHRNSL
+854 ELVKLLRLEDHRDSL

-889 EKTAANYAK
+889 EKTAANFAK

-910 TILGLVGDSLLA
+910 TILAMVGESLLA
-922 KGDNKKAADYFG
+922 KGDLKKAADYFA

-948 GFAGLAEIAFANKKY
+948 GFSGLADIAFANKKY

-973 IDNNILMSKE
+973 IDNNILMAKE

-991 RALTELLKLEEA
+991 RALAELAKYADAKKEFEEIA
-1003 FQAFDEIIRT
+1003 KT

-1025 YMLGLIHE
+1025 YWLGLMAE
-1033 RNAIQMAQGKPSLIK
+1033 RQ
-1048 KPKDATDLANVP
+1048 ATD
-1060 KELTG
+1060 
-1065 TSPTSGAAPLTVIF
+1065 
-1079 ASSGATP
+1079 
-1086 EKKGKVTYLWDF
+1086 EKGY
-1098 GDKLPTSTEPT
+1098 
-1109 PTHTYATAGEF
+1109 
-1120 TATLTVKLDNN
+1120 
-1131 VESKSTVTI
+1131 
-1140 NALVNNEPEN
+1140 NE
-1150 AKDGYARSI
+1150 AI
-1159 AYYRRCHMTWKK
+1159 AYYRRCYMTWKK

-1176 AKAYFSNAK
+1176 AKSYFASAK
-1185 ILATEL
+1185 LFATKL
-1191 GQKDAAKVLLKEM
+1191 NQKDAAKLLLKEM

-1210 KDTREAQEAKS
+1210 KDTREAEEAKA

>member
-1 MLIKESRTYKL
+1 MLIQESRTYKL
-12 AKAALLAVLIALTPV
+12 AKAALLAVLIAVTPLTGV
-27 TGDLKAQAR
+27 LQAQTR
-36 PLPTAQKPQEDP
+36 PLPGAQKQEEDP
-48 LSLLYKDAI
+48 LSVLYKAAI
-57 KNLEEKKYREALAL
+57 KSFEEKKYREALAQ
-71 FEDLDAKA
+71 FEELEGKA
-79 VDVEPKLKAVVSF
+79 VDVELKLKAVLSF
-92 QKSLCHFFIKDW
+92 QKALCYFFIKDW
-104 PRAETELTAF
+104 PRAQTELTGF
-114 LDKFPKGTEDFLSD
+114 LDKYPKGTEDFLSES
-128 TDNRRGTAEL
+128 DNRRGMAEL
-138 LLIEAYSKQGKW
+138 LLIESLSKQGKW
-150 ELALARLEKIRT
+150 DLALTRLEKIRT
-162 NSLARPEERVSA
+162 NTLARPEERVNA
-174 FTLSAQ
+174 FALSAQ
-180 IIVDRAKSSPEDVKK
+180 ILVDRAKNGPDDAKR
-195 AAYAQALTLLKQAT
+195 AAYAQAITLLKQAT

-225 VDMYTKLGLT
+225 VEMYTKLGLT

-271 SAAETAADENFR
+271 SAAESAADEAFR
-283 ADFYRQALTNYQGT
+283 ADFYRQALANYQGT
-297 LRRANLSS
+297 LRRANLST

-310 IEAKQTEV
+310 IEAKQAEV
-318 DTLTKNFPKPNP
+318 DAMTKNFPKPNP
-330 EQAANLEKT
+330 EQAANLERT

-377 WEAHIAF
+377 WEAHVAF

-397 SGAYYYHILA
+397 AGAYYYHILA
-407 LRRIGRDNEAQAKC
+407 LRRIGRNDEAQAKC
-421 KEFISKFPKDEQVSA
+421 KEFISKFPKDDQVSS

-464 VKTLTPEVIE
+464 VKTLTPEVAE

-522 FQGKYKETKVD
+522 FQGKYKETKAD

-560 TSPRDIPG
+560 TTPRDIPG
-568 TIKIC
+568 TIKLC
-573 EDWLKDYAKDNT
+573 EDWLKDYAKNNT
-585 DEVMSQV
+585 DEVIAQM

-605 LADEIDK
+605 LADELDK
-612 KVKDA
+612 KVKAA
-617 DTDVRINAK
+617 DIDVRLNAK
-626 NPDKAK
+626 TPEKAK

-660 NARTNPQALEFV
+660 SARTNPQALEFV

-692 FREIFDW
+692 FKEIFDW

-724 EFAAESEKVRKNFS
+724 EFAAESEKVRKKYS
-738 AQLADARKVVDT
+738 AQLADARKAVDT
-750 LERKPGI
+750 VERKPGV
-757 TQPEIDVAKASVRKL
+757 TRPEIDAAKEAVRKL

-781 KVEVKRQT
+781 KVEAKRQV

-828 IARKVK
+828 LARKIK

-846 YTSEDAEK
+846 YTSADAEK
-854 ELVKLLRLEDHRNSL
+854 EMVKLLRLDDHRDSL

-878 LGQLAVFTREP
+878 LGELAIFTREP
-889 EKTAANYAK
+889 EKTAANFAK

-922 KGDNKKAADYFG
+922 KGDHKKAADYFG

-991 RALTELLKLEEA
+991 RALAELAKYKEAKDEFEEIA
-1003 FQAFDEIIRT
+1003 KT

-1025 YMLGLIHE
+1025 YWLGLMAE
-1033 RNAIQMAQGKPSLIK
+1033 RQ
-1048 KPKDATDLANVP
+1048 ATD
-1060 KELTG
+1060 
-1065 TSPTSGAAPLTVIF
+1065 
-1079 ASSGATP
+1079 
-1086 EKKGKVTYLWDF
+1086 EKGY
-1098 GDKLPTSTEPT
+1098 
-1109 PTHTYATAGEF
+1109 
-1120 TATLTVKLDNN
+1120 
-1131 VESKSTVTI
+1131 
-1140 NALVNNEPEN
+1140 NE
-1150 AKDGYARSI
+1150 AI
-1159 AYYRRCHMTWKK
+1159 AYYRRCYMTWKK

-1176 AKAYFSNAK
+1176 AKSYFASAK
-1185 ILATEL
+1185 LFANKL
-1191 GQKDAAKVLLKEM
+1191 NQKDAAKLLLKEM

-1210 KDTREAQEAKS
+1210 KDTREAQEAKA

>member
-1 MLIKESRTYKL
+1 MLIQESRTYKL
-12 AKAALLAVLIALTPV
+12 AKAALLAVLIAVTPV
-27 TGDLKAQAR
+27 TAVLKAQTR
-36 PLPTAQKPQEDP
+36 PLPAAQKQEEDP
-48 LSLLYKDAI
+48 LSLLYKAAV
-57 KNLEEKKYREALAL
+57 KSFEEKKYREALTQ
-71 FEDLDAKA
+71 FEELEGKA
-79 VDVEPKLKAVVSF
+79 VDVELKLKAVLSF
-92 QKSLCHFFIKDW
+92 QKSLCYFFIKDW
-104 PRAETELTAF
+104 PRAQTELTGF
-114 LDKFPKGTEDFLSD
+114 LDKYPKGTEDFLSD
-128 TDNRRGTAEL
+128 SDNRRGTAEL
-138 LLIEAYSKQGKW
+138 LLIETLSKQGKW

-162 NSLARPEERVSA
+162 NTLARPEERVNA

-180 IIVDRAKSSPEDVKK
+180 IIVDRAKTSPEDAKR
-195 AAYAQALTLLKQAT
+195 AAFAQAITLLKQAT

-225 VDMYTKLGLT
+225 VEMYTKLGLT

-249 SGSPVEVVR
+249 NGSPVEIVR

-271 SAAETAADENFR
+271 SAAESAADEAFR
-283 ADFYRQALTNYQGT
+283 GDFYRQALSNYQGT
-297 LRRANLSS
+297 LRRANLST

-310 IEAKQTEV
+310 IEAKQAEV

-330 EQAANLEKT
+330 EQAANIEKT

-377 WEAHIAF
+377 WEAHVAF

-407 LRRIGRDNEAQAKC
+407 LRRIGRNDEAQAKC
-421 KEFISKFPKDEQVSA
+421 KEFIAKFPKDDQVSS

-451 PEAIAHYKWVQAN
+451 PEAIGHYKWVQAN
-464 VKTLTPEVIE
+464 VKNLTPEVAE

-501 KKHERSPVRQQ
+501 KKYERSPVRQQ

-522 FQGKYKETKVD
+522 FQGKYKETKAD

-538 QEYPKGQFIPDVRY
+538 SEYPKGQFIPDVRY

-568 TIKIC
+568 TIKLC
-573 EDWLKDYAKDNT
+573 EDWLKDYAKNNT
-585 DEVMSQV
+585 DEVMAQM

-612 KVKDA
+612 KVKAA
-617 DTDVRINAK
+617 DIDVRLNAK
-626 NPDKAK
+626 TPDRAK
-632 FVEIKTK
+632 FVDIKTK

-660 NARTNPQALEFV
+660 SARTNPQALEFV

-692 FREIFDW
+692 FKEIFDW

-724 EFAAESEKVRKNFS
+724 EFAAESEKVRKKYS
-738 AQLADARKVVDT
+738 AQLADARKAVDQV
-750 LERKPGI
+750 ERKQGV
-757 TQPEIDVAKASVRKL
+757 TRPEIDAAKEAVRKL
-772 SAELEAELA
+772 SADLEGELA
-781 KVEVKRQT
+781 KVEARRQV

-828 IARKVK
+828 LARKIK

-846 YTSEDAEK
+846 YTSADAEK
-854 ELVKLLRLEDHRNSL
+854 EMVKLLRLEEHRDSL

-889 EKTAANYAK
+889 EKTAANFAK

-922 KGDNKKAADYFG
+922 KGDHKKAADYFG

-991 RALTELLKLEEA
+991 RALAELAKYKEAKDEFEEIA
-1003 FQAFDEIIRT
+1003 KT

-1025 YMLGLIHE
+1025 YWLGLMAE
-1033 RNAIQMAQGKPSLIK
+1033 RQ
-1048 KPKDATDLANVP
+1048 ATDD
-1060 KELTG
+1060 
-1065 TSPTSGAAPLTVIF
+1065 
-1079 ASSGATP
+1079 
-1086 EKKGKVTYLWDF
+1086 KGY
-1098 GDKLPTSTEPT
+1098 
-1109 PTHTYATAGEF
+1109 
-1120 TATLTVKLDNN
+1120 
-1131 VESKSTVTI
+1131 
-1140 NALVNNEPEN
+1140 NE
-1150 AKDGYARSI
+1150 AI
-1159 AYYRRCHMTWKK
+1159 AYYRRCYMTWKK

-1176 AKAYFSNAK
+1176 AKSYFASAK
-1185 ILATEL
+1185 LFATKL
-1191 GQKDAAKVLLKEM
+1191 NQKDAAKLLLKEM
-1204 LEKDRI
+1204 LEKERI
-1210 KDTREAQEAKS
+1210 KDTREAQEAKA

>member
-12 AKAALLAVLIALTPV
+12 AKAALLAVLIAMTPV
-27 TGDLKAQAR
+27 TSDLKAQAR

-174 FTLSAQ
+174 YTLSAQ
-180 IIVDRAKSSPEDVKK
+180 IIVDRAKSSPDDVKK

-249 SGSPVEVVR
+249 TGSPVEVVR

-377 WEAHIAF
+377 WEAHVAF

-407 LRRIGRDNEAQAKC
+407 LRRIGRNNEAQAKC

-451 PEAIAHYKWVQAN
+451 PEAIGHYKWVLAN
-464 VKTLTPEVIE
+464 VKTLTPEVVE

-573 EDWLKDYAKDNT
+573 EDWLKDYSKDNT

-612 KVKDA
+612 KVKAA
-617 DTDVRINAK
+617 DLDVRLNAK
-626 NPDKAK
+626 TPDKDK

-738 AQLADARKVVDT
+738 AQLAAARKAVDT

-898 IAANYKAEELNP
+898 IAAIYKAEELNP

-922 KGDNKKAADYFG
+922 KGDDKKAADYFG

-991 RALTELLKLEEA
+991 RALAELAKYKEAKDEFEEIA
-1003 FQAFDEIIRT
+1003 KT

-1025 YMLGLIHE
+1025 YWLGLMAE
-1033 RNAIQMAQGKPSLIK
+1033 RQ
-1048 KPKDATDLANVP
+1048 ATD
-1060 KELTG
+1060 
-1065 TSPTSGAAPLTVIF
+1065 
-1079 ASSGATP
+1079 
-1086 EKKGKVTYLWDF
+1086 EKGY
-1098 GDKLPTSTEPT
+1098 
-1109 PTHTYATAGEF
+1109 
-1120 TATLTVKLDNN
+1120 
-1131 VESKSTVTI
+1131 
-1140 NALVNNEPEN
+1140 NE
-1150 AKDGYARSI
+1150 AI
-1159 AYYRRCHMTWKK
+1159 AYYRRCFMTWKK

-1176 AKAYFSNAK
+1176 AKSYFASAK
-1185 ILATEL
+1185 LFATKL
-1191 GQKDAAKVLLKEM
+1191 NQKDAAKVLLKEM

>member
-1 MLIKESRTYKL
+1 MLIKESRNYKL

-27 TGDLKAQAR
+27 TSDLKAQAR
-36 PLPTAQKPQEDP
+36 PLPTAEKKEDP

-57 KNLEEKKYREALAL
+57 KNLEEKKYKEALVL
-71 FEDLDAKA
+71 FEELDTKA

-92 QKSLCHFFIKDW
+92 QKSLCQFFIKDW
-104 PRAETELTAF
+104 PRAEAELTAF

-138 LLIEAYSKQGKW
+138 LLIEAFSKQGKW
-150 ELALARLEKIRT
+150 ELALVRLEKIRT
-162 NSLARPEERVSA
+162 NSLARPEERVNA

-180 IIVDRAKSSPEDVKK
+180 IIVDRAKSSPDDVKR
-195 AAYAQALTLLKQAT
+195 AAYAQAITLLKQAT
-209 ADGINTPERR
+209 ADGISTPERR

-225 VDMYTKLGLT
+225 VEMYIKLGLT
-235 KEATQLKNE
+235 KEAAQLKNE

-271 SAAETAADENFR
+271 SGAETAADENFR

-310 IEAKQTEV
+310 IEAKQNEV

-339 KQEVAQFKKIQE
+339 KQEVVQFKKIQE

-377 WEAHIAF
+377 WEAHVAF

-407 LRRIGRDNEAQAKC
+407 LRRIGRNNEAQAKC
-421 KEFISKFPKDEQVSA
+421 KEFISKFPKDEQVSS

-464 VKTLTPEVIE
+464 VKSLTPEVVE

-501 KKHERSPVRQQ
+501 KKHARSPVRQQ

-522 FQGKYKETKVD
+522 FQGKYKETKAD

-568 TIKIC
+568 TIKLC
-573 EDWLKDYAKDNT
+573 EDWLKDYSKDNT
-585 DEVMSQV
+585 EEVMSQM

-612 KVKDA
+612 KVKAA
-617 DTDVRINAK
+617 DLDVRLNAK
-626 NPDKAK
+626 TPKKAE
-632 FVEIKTK
+632 FVEIKAK
-639 LEKEKEAVTNKA
+639 SEKEKEVVTNKA
-651 IDAYEAAAK
+651 IDAYEAAARS
-660 NARTNPQALEFV
+660 ARTNPQALEFV

-692 FREIFDW
+692 FKEIFDW

-724 EFAAESEKVRKNFS
+724 EFAVESEKVRKNFS
-738 AQLADARKVVDT
+738 TQLADARKAVDT

-772 SAELEAELA
+772 SAELEGELA
-781 KVEVKRQT
+781 KVEVKRQV

-828 IARKVK
+828 LSRKIK
-834 RVKPGAK
+834 RVKAGTT
-841 PEPGA
+841 PEPGT
-846 YTSEDAEK
+846 YTSTEAEK
-854 ELVKLLRLEDHRNSL
+854 ELVKLLRLDDHRESL

-878 LGQLAVFTREP
+878 LGQLAIFTREP
-889 EKTAANYAK
+889 EKTAANFAK

-910 TILGLVGDSLLA
+910 TILAMVGDALLA
-922 KGDNKKAADYFG
+922 KGDQKKAADYFG

-991 RALTELLKLEEA
+991 RSLAELSKYADAKKEFEEIA
-1003 FQAFDEIIRT
+1003 KT

-1025 YMLGLIHE
+1025 YWLGLMAE
-1033 RNAIQMAQGKPSLIK
+1033 RQ
-1048 KPKDATDLANVP
+1048 ATNDM
-1060 KELTG
+1060 G
-1065 TSPTSGAAPLTVIF
+1065 
-1079 ASSGATP
+1079 
-1086 EKKGKVTYLWDF
+1086 Y
-1098 GDKLPTSTEPT
+1098 
-1109 PTHTYATAGEF
+1109 
-1120 TATLTVKLDNN
+1120 
-1131 VESKSTVTI
+1131 
-1140 NALVNNEPEN
+1140 NE
-1150 AKDGYARSI
+1150 AI

-1176 AKAYFSNAK
+1176 AKSYFASAK
-1185 ILATEL
+1185 LFATKL
-1191 GQKDAAKVLLKEM
+1191 NQKDAAKVLLKEM

>member
-1 MLIKESRTYKL
+1 MLIQESRTYKL
-12 AKAALLAVLIALTPV
+12 AKAALLAVLLAVTPI
-27 TGDLKAQAR
+27 TGFLHAQ
-36 PLPTAQKPQEDP
+36 TKKPAAAAEKQEDP
-48 LSLLYKDAI
+48 LSILFKSAE
-57 KNLEEKKYREALAL
+57 KTLEEKKYKEALVL
-71 FEDLDAKA
+71 FEELETKA
-79 VDVEPKLKAVVSF
+79 VDVETKLKAVVSF
-92 QKSLCHFFIKDW
+92 RKAICQFFIKDW

-114 LDKFPKGTEDFLSD
+114 LDKFPKGTEDFFD
-128 TDNRRGTAEL
+128 NDNRRGTAEL
-138 LLIEAYSKQGKW
+138 LLIEAFSKQGKW
-150 ELALARLEKIRT
+150 DLALTRLKKIRT
-162 NSLARPEERVSA
+162 NTLARPEERVNA

-180 IIVDRAKSSPEDVKK
+180 IIVDRAKSASEEVKK
-195 AAYAQALTLLKQAT
+195 AAYSQAIGLLKQAT
-209 ADGINTPERR
+209 GDGISTPERR

-225 VDMYTKLGLT
+225 VEMYTKLGLT
-235 KEATQLKNE
+235 KEASQLKNE

-249 SGSPVEVVR
+249 NGSPVEVVR

-271 SAAETAADENFR
+271 AAAESAADETFR
-283 ADFYRQALTNYQGT
+283 SDFYRQALTNYQGT
-297 LRRANLSS
+297 LRRASLTS

-310 IEAKQTEV
+310 IESKQTEAE
-318 DTLTKNFPKPNP
+318 TLTKNFPKPNP
-330 EQAANLEKT
+330 EQAANIEKV
-339 KQEVAQFKKIQE
+339 KQEATQFKKIQE

-377 WEAHIAF
+377 WEAHVAF

-389 NSPGFSRI
+389 NSPNFSRI
-397 SGAYYYHILA
+397 SGAYYYHIVA
-407 LRRIGRDNEAQAKC
+407 LRRIGRNNEAQAKC
-421 KEFISKFPKDEQVSA
+421 KEFIQKFPKDDQVSA

-451 PEAIAHYKWVQAN
+451 PEAITHYKWVQAN
-464 VKTLTPEVIE
+464 VKNLTPEVAE

-496 FEEFL
+496 FDEFL
-501 KKHERSPVRQQ
+501 KKYPTSPVRQQ

-522 FQGKYKETKVD
+522 FQGKYKETKVS

-552 RQAIVKFG
+552 RQAIVRFG
-560 TSPRDIPG
+560 ISPPDVPG
-568 TIKIC
+568 TIKLC
-573 EDWLKDYAKDNT
+573 EDWLKDFSKDRS
-585 DEVMSQV
+585 DEVIAQT
-592 PEVYTLIGDANIA
+592 PEVYTLIADANTR

-612 KVKDA
+612 RVKAA
-617 DTDVRINAK
+617 DLDVRINAK
-626 NPDKAK
+626 TPEKGK
-632 FVEIKTK
+632 FIEIRTK
-639 LEKEKEAVTNKA
+639 LEKEKEAVTSKA

-660 NARTNPQALEFV
+660 SARTNPQALEFA

-692 FREIFDW
+692 FKEIFDW

-738 AQLADARKVVDT
+738 TQLAAARKKVDD
-750 LERKPGI
+750 LERRDKV
-757 TQPEIDVAKASVRKL
+757 TKEEVDAAKAAVKKL
-772 SAELEAELA
+772 SADLEGELG
-781 KVEVKRQT
+781 KVEAKRQV
-789 SIADQKKRALKIL
+789 SISDQKKRALKIL

-828 IARKVK
+828 LARKIK

-846 YTSEDAEK
+846 YTSVEAEK
-854 ELVKLLRLEDHRNSL
+854 ELTKLLRLEENRASL

-898 IAANYKAEELNP
+898 IAASFKAEELNP
-910 TILGLVGDSLLA
+910 TILAMVGDSLLA
-922 KGDNKKAADYFG
+922 KGEYQKAADYFG

-948 GFAGLAEIAFANKKY
+948 GFSGMAQINFSQQKY
-963 AEALSLCNEA
+963 KEALSFCNEA

-991 RALTELLKLEEA
+991 RSLAELSKYAEAKKEFEEIA
-1003 FQAFDEIIRT
+1003 KT

-1025 YMLGLIHE
+1025 YWLGLMAE
-1033 RNAIQMAQGKPSLIK
+1033 RQ
-1048 KPKDATDLANVP
+1048 ATD
-1060 KELTG
+1060 
-1065 TSPTSGAAPLTVIF
+1065 
-1079 ASSGATP
+1079 
-1086 EKKGKVTYLWDF
+1086 EKGY
-1098 GDKLPTSTEPT
+1098 
-1109 PTHTYATAGEF
+1109 
-1120 TATLTVKLDNN
+1120 
-1131 VESKSTVTI
+1131 
-1140 NALVNNEPEN
+1140 NE
-1150 AKDGYARSI
+1150 AI
-1159 AYYRRCHMTWKK
+1159 AYYRRCYMTWKK

-1176 AKAYFSNAK
+1176 AKSYFASAK
-1185 ILATEL
+1185 LFATKL
-1191 GQKDAAKVLLKEM
+1191 NQKDAAKVLLKEM

-1210 KDTREAQEAKS
+1210 KDTREATEAKA
-1221 FLLGL
+1221 FILGL

>member
-12 AKAALLAVLIALTPV
+12 AKATLLAVLIAVTPF
-27 TGDLKAQAR
+27 TGDLRAQTKK
-36 PLPTAQKPQEDP
+36 PLPAVEKKEDP

-57 KNLEEKKYREALAL
+57 KKLEEKKYREALAL
-71 FEDLDAKA
+71 FEELDTKA

-104 PRAETELTAF
+104 PRAEAELTAF
-114 LDKFPKGTEDFLSD
+114 LDKYPKGTEDFLSD

-138 LLIEAYSKQGKW
+138 ILIEAFSKQGKW

-162 NSLARPEERVSA
+162 NSLARPEERVNA

-195 AAYAQALTLLKQAT
+195 AAYAQAIVLLKQAT

-225 VDMYTKLGLT
+225 VEMYTKLGLA
-235 KEATQLKNE
+235 KEAAQLKNE

-249 SGSPVEVVR
+249 NGSPVEVVR

-318 DTLTKNFPKPNP
+318 ETLTKNFPKPNP
-330 EQAANLEKT
+330 EQAANLEKV
-339 KQEVAQFKKIQE
+339 KQEVTQFQKIQE
-351 EFNANKDYDAF
+351 EFNANKDYDAL

-377 WEAHIAF
+377 WEAHVAF

-407 LRRIGRDNEAQAKC
+407 LRRIGRNNEAQAKC
-421 KEFISKFPKDEQVSA
+421 KEFISKFPKDDQVSS
-436 IALILGDISQEREEF
+436 IALILGDISEGREEY

-464 VKTLTPEVIE
+464 VKNLTAEVEE

-491 PAQKA
+491 LAQKG
-496 FEEFL
+496 FEAFL
-501 KKHERSPVRQQ
+501 KKHERSSVRQQ
-512 VLYMNALCSF
+512 VLYMSALCSF
-522 FQGKYKETKVD
+522 FQGKYKETKAD

-560 TSPRDIPG
+560 TAPRDIPG
-568 TIKIC
+568 TIKLC
-573 EDWLKDYAKDNT
+573 EDWLNDYSKNNT
-585 DEVMSQV
+585 DEVIAQL
-592 PEVYTLIGDANIA
+592 PEVYTLIGDANTA
-605 LADEIDK
+605 LADDLDK
-612 KVKDA
+612 KVKAA
-617 DTDVRINAK
+617 DLDVRTNART
-626 NPDKAK
+626 PDKAK
-632 FVEIKTK
+632 FVEIKTQ
-639 LEKEKEAVTNKA
+639 LEKQKEAVTNKA

-660 NARTNPQALEFV
+660 GARTNPQALEFV

-692 FREIFDW
+692 FKEIFDW

-724 EFAAESEKVRKNFS
+724 EFAVKSEKVRKGFS
-738 AQLADARKVVDT
+738 VQLAAARKKVD
-750 LERKPGI
+750 
-757 TQPEIDVAKASVRKL
+757 EIESRDKVTKEEVEAAKAGVKKL

-781 KVEVKRQT
+781 KVEVERQA

-828 IARKVK
+828 LARKVK
-834 RVKPGAK
+834 RVKPGTK

-846 YTSEDAEK
+846 YTSDEAEK
-854 ELVKLLRLEDHRNSL
+854 ELVKLLRLEDHRESL

-889 EKTAANYAK
+889 EKTAANFAK

-910 TILGLVGDSLLA
+910 TILAMVGDSLLS
-922 KGDNKKAADYFG
+922 KGDHKKAADFFG

-942 SEYADY
+942 TEYADY
-948 GFAGLAEIAFANKKY
+948 GFAGLAEIAFTNKKY

-991 RALTELLKLEEA
+991 RALAELSKYADAKKEFEEIA
-1003 FQAFDEIIRT
+1003 KT

-1025 YMLGLIHE
+1025 YWLGLMAE
-1033 RNAIQMAQGKPSLIK
+1033 RQ
-1048 KPKDATDLANVP
+1048 ATD
-1060 KELTG
+1060 
-1065 TSPTSGAAPLTVIF
+1065 
-1079 ASSGATP
+1079 
-1086 EKKGKVTYLWDF
+1086 EKGF
-1098 GDKLPTSTEPT
+1098 
-1109 PTHTYATAGEF
+1109 
-1120 TATLTVKLDNN
+1120 
-1131 VESKSTVTI
+1131 
-1140 NALVNNEPEN
+1140 NE
-1150 AKDGYARSI
+1150 AI
-1159 AYYRRCHMTWKK
+1159 AYYRRCFMTWKK

-1176 AKAYFSNAK
+1176 AKSYFASAK
-1185 ILATEL
+1185 LFANKL
-1191 GQKDAAKVLLKEM
+1191 NQKDAAKVLLKEM

>member
-1 MLIKESRTYKL
+1 MLIQESRTYQL
-12 AKAALLAVLIALTPV
+12 AKAALLAVLLAVTPV
-27 TGDLKAQAR
+27 TLALKAQNR
-36 PLPTAQKPQEDP
+36 PLPTAKKPEEDP
-48 LSLLYKDAI
+48 LSVLFKAAEKSLD
-57 KNLEEKKYREALAL
+57 EKKYKEALAQ
-71 FEDLDAKA
+71 FEELDGKA
-79 VDVEPKLKAVVSF
+79 VDVELKLKAVVSF
-92 QKSLCHFFIKDW
+92 RKAICQFFIKDW
-104 PRAETELTAF
+104 PRAEAELTAF
-114 LDKFPKGTEDFLSD
+114 LDKYPKGTEDFFD
-128 TDNRRGTAEL
+128 GDNRRGTAEL
-138 LLIEAYSKQGKW
+138 LLIEAFSKQGKW
-150 ELALARLEKIRT
+150 DLALARLEKIRT
-162 NSLARPEERVSA
+162 NSLARPEERVNA

-180 IIVDRAKSSPEDVKK
+180 IVVDRAKASPEDVKK
-195 AAYAQALTLLKQAT
+195 AAYSQAITLLKQAT
-209 ADGINTPERR
+209 ADGITTPERR

-225 VDMYTKLGLT
+225 VEMYTKLGLT

-244 IDAKS
+244 IDARS
-249 SGSPVEVVR
+249 SGTPAEVVR

-271 SAAETAADENFR
+271 AAAEAAADENFR
-283 ADFYRQALTNYQGT
+283 ADFYRQALQNYQGT

-310 IEAKQTEV
+310 IESKQAEA
-318 DTLTKNFPKPNP
+318 DALTKNFPKPNP
-330 EQAANLEKT
+330 EQAANIEKA

-377 WEAHIAF
+377 WEAYVAF

-397 SGAYYYHILA
+397 SGAYYYQVVA
-407 LRRIGRDNEAQAKC
+407 LRRIGRNNEAQAKC
-421 KEFISKFPKDEQVSA
+421 KEFISKFPKDEQVSS
-436 IALILGDISQEREEF
+436 IALILGDISQEREEY

-464 VKTLTPEVIE
+464 VTNLTPEVAE

-496 FEEFL
+496 FEAFL
-501 KKHERSPVRQQ
+501 KKYERSPVRQQ

-522 FQGKYKETKVD
+522 FQGKYKETKAD

-560 TSPRDIPG
+560 VNPPDIPG
-568 TIKIC
+568 TIKLC

-585 DEVMSQV
+585 DEVIAQT
-592 PEVYTLIGDANIA
+592 PEVHTLIGDAHIR
-605 LADEIDK
+605 LADELDK
-612 KVKDA
+612 KIKAA
-617 DTDVRINAK
+617 DLELRLNSRS
-626 NPDKAK
+626 PDKAK
-632 FVEIKTK
+632 YAEAKAK
-639 LEKEKEAVTNKA
+639 LEKEKETVTGKA

-660 NARTNPQALEFV
+660 SARTNPQALEFV

-692 FREIFDW
+692 FKEIFDW

-724 EFAAESEKVRKNFS
+724 EFAAEAEKVRKKFS
-738 AQLADARKVVDT
+738 AQLAEARKKVDE
-750 LERKPGI
+750 LERRDKVTKEEVDG
-757 TQPEIDVAKASVRKL
+757 AKAGVKKL

-781 KVEVKRQT
+781 KVEAKRQA

-808 SINDRTQEG
+808 SINDRKQEG

-828 IARKVK
+828 VARKVK
-834 RVKPGAK
+834 RLKPGAK

-846 YTSEDAEK
+846 FTVEDAEK
-854 ELVKLLRLEDHRNSL
+854 ELTKLLRLDEHRDSL

-889 EKTAANYAK
+889 EKTAANFAK

-910 TILGLVGDSLLA
+910 TILAMVGDSLLA
-922 KGDNKKAADYFG
+922 KGDHKKAADYFG
-934 YILEHSRS
+934 YILEHSRA

-948 GFAGLAEIAFANKKY
+948 GFAGLAEINFAQKKY

-973 IDNNILMSKE
+973 IDNNILMAKE

-991 RALTELLKLEEA
+991 RALAELAKYADAKKEFEEIA
-1003 FQAFDEIIRT
+1003 KT

-1025 YMLGLIHE
+1025 YWLGLMAE
-1033 RNAIQMAQGKPSLIK
+1033 RQ
-1048 KPKDATDLANVP
+1048 ATDA
-1060 KELTG
+1060 
-1065 TSPTSGAAPLTVIF
+1065 
-1079 ASSGATP
+1079 
-1086 EKKGKVTYLWDF
+1086 KGY
-1098 GDKLPTSTEPT
+1098 
-1109 PTHTYATAGEF
+1109 
-1120 TATLTVKLDNN
+1120 
-1131 VESKSTVTI
+1131 
-1140 NALVNNEPEN
+1140 NE
-1150 AKDGYARSI
+1150 AI
-1159 AYYRRCHMTWKK
+1159 AYYRRCYMTWKK

-1176 AKAYFSNAK
+1176 ARSYFASAK
-1185 ILATEL
+1185 LFATKL
-1191 GQKDAAKVLLKEM
+1191 DQKDAAKALLKEM

-1210 KDTREAQEAKS
+1210 KDTREAEEAKA

>member
-1 MLIKESRTYKL
+1 MLIQESRTYKL
-12 AKAALLAVLIALTPV
+12 AKAALLAVLIAVTPV
-27 TGDLKAQAR
+27 IGNLPAQNR
-36 PLPTAQKPQEDP
+36 PLPGAQKQEEDP
-48 LSLLYKDAI
+48 LSIIYKAAV
-57 KNLEEKKYREALAL
+57 KSFEEKNYKEALAQ
-71 FEDLDAKA
+71 FEELDAKA
-79 VDVEPKLKAVVSF
+79 VDVELKLKAVVSF
-92 QKSLCHFFIKDW
+92 QKSLCYFFTKDW
-104 PRAETELTAF
+104 PRAQAELTAF
-114 LDKFPKGTEDFLSD
+114 LDKYPKGTEDFLSD
-128 TDNRRGTAEL
+128 SDNRRGTAEL
-138 LLIEAYSKQGKW
+138 LLIEALSKQGKW
-150 ELALARLEKIRT
+150 ELALTRLEKIRT
-162 NSLARPEERVSA
+162 NTLARPEERVNA

-180 IIVDRAKSSPEDVKK
+180 IIVERAKSGQEDAKK
-195 AAYAQALTLLKQAT
+195 AAYSQAIGLLKQAT

-225 VDMYTKLGLT
+225 VEMYTKLGLA
-235 KEATQLKNE
+235 KEASQLKNE

-271 SAAETAADENFR
+271 AAAESAADEAFR

-297 LRRANLSS
+297 LRRANLTS

-310 IEAKQTEV
+310 IEAKQAEV
-318 DTLTKNFPKPNP
+318 ETMTNNFPKPNP
-330 EQAANLEKT
+330 EQAANIEKA

-377 WEAHIAF
+377 WEAHVAF

-407 LRRIGRDNEAQAKC
+407 LRRIGRNNEAQAKC
-421 KEFISKFPKDEQVSA
+421 KDFIAKFPKDDQVSA
-436 IALILGDISQEREEF
+436 IALILGDISQEREDF
-451 PEAIAHYKWVQAN
+451 PEAIEHYKWVKAN
-464 VKTLTPEVIE
+464 VKTLTPEVEE
-474 EIDFRIAACLF
+474 EIDFRLASCLF

-501 KKHERSPVRQQ
+501 KKHDRSPVRQQ

-533 FDKYE
+533 FDKYQ

-560 TSPRDIPG
+560 VNPPDIAG
-568 TIKIC
+568 TIKLC
-573 EDWLKDYAKDNT
+573 EEWIKDYAKDNT
-585 DEVMSQV
+585 DEVIAQT
-592 PEVYTLIGDANIA
+592 PEVHTLIGDANIR

-612 KVKDA
+612 KVKAA
-617 DTDVRINAK
+617 DIEVRLNARS
-626 NPDKAK
+626 PDKAK
-632 FVEIKTK
+632 FVEIKAK

-660 NARTNPQALEFV
+660 SARTNPQALEFV

-692 FREIFDW
+692 FKEIFDW

-724 EFAAESEKVRKNFS
+724 EFASESEKVRKKFS
-738 AQLADARKVVDT
+738 AQLADARKKVDE
-750 LERKPGI
+750 LERRDKV
-757 TQPEIDVAKASVRKL
+757 TKEEVDAAKTGTKKL
-772 SAELEAELA
+772 SAELETELA
-781 KVEVKRQT
+781 KVETKRQA

-828 IARKVK
+828 LARKIK
-834 RVKPGAK
+834 RVKPGTK

-846 YTSEDAEK
+846 YTSADAEK
-854 ELVKLLRLEDHRNSL
+854 ELVKLLRLEEHRDSL

-878 LGQLAVFTREP
+878 LGQLGVFTREP
-889 EKTAANYAK
+889 EKTAANFAK

-910 TILGLVGDSLLA
+910 TILGLVGDNLLT
-922 KGDNKKAADYFG
+922 KGDHKKASEYFT

-948 GFAGLAEIAFANKKY
+948 GFAGLAEIAYANKKY
-963 AEALSLCNEA
+963 ADALSLCDEA
-973 IDNNILMSKE
+973 IANNILMSKE

-991 RALTELLKLEEA
+991 RSLAELSKYPEAKKEFEEIA
-1003 FQAFDEIIRT
+1003 KT

-1025 YMLGLIHE
+1025 YWLGLMAE
-1033 RNAIQMAQGKPSLIK
+1033 RQ
-1048 KPKDATDLANVP
+1048 ATD
-1060 KELTG
+1060 
-1065 TSPTSGAAPLTVIF
+1065 
-1079 ASSGATP
+1079 
-1086 EKKGKVTYLWDF
+1086 EKGY
-1098 GDKLPTSTEPT
+1098 
-1109 PTHTYATAGEF
+1109 
-1120 TATLTVKLDNN
+1120 
-1131 VESKSTVTI
+1131 
-1140 NALVNNEPEN
+1140 NE
-1150 AKDGYARSI
+1150 AI
-1159 AYYRRCHMTWKK
+1159 AYYRRCYMTWKK

-1176 AKAYFSNAK
+1176 AKSYFASAK
-1185 ILATEL
+1185 LFATKL
-1191 GQKDAAKVLLKEM
+1191 NQKDAAKLILKEM
-1204 LEKDRI
+1204 FEKDRI
-1210 KDTREAQEAKS
+1210 KDTREAEEAKA

>member
-104 PRAETELTAF
+104 PRAEAELAAF

-138 LLIEAYSKQGKW
+138 LLIEAFSKQGKW
-150 ELALARLEKIRT
+150 ELALARLEKIRI
-162 NSLARPEERVSA
+162 NALARPEERVNA

-180 IIVDRAKSSPEDVKK
+180 IIVDRAKSSPDDVKR

-225 VDMYTKLGLT
+225 VDMYTKLGLA
-235 KEATQLKNE
+235 KEASQLKNE

-249 SGSPVEVVR
+249 NGSPVEVVR

-310 IEAKQTEV
+310 IEAKQNEV
-318 DTLTKNFPKPNP
+318 DTLTKNFPKPSP

-339 KQEVAQFKKIQE
+339 KQEVTQFKKIQE

-377 WEAHIAF
+377 WEAHVAF

-421 KEFISKFPKDEQVSA
+421 KEFISKFPKDEQVSS

-573 EDWLKDYAKDNT
+573 EDWIKDYAKDNT
-585 DEVMSQV
+585 DEVIAQM

-612 KVKDA
+612 KVKAA
-617 DTDVRINAK
+617 DIDVRINAK
-626 NPDKAK
+626 TPDKAK

-639 LEKEKEAVTNKA
+639 FEKEKEAVTNKA

-692 FREIFDW
+692 FKEIFDW

-738 AQLADARKVVDT
+738 TQLADARKAVDT
-750 LERKPGI
+750 LERKQGV

-772 SAELEAELA
+772 STELEAELA
-781 KVEVKRQT
+781 KVEAKRQV
-789 SIADQKKRALKIL
+789 SIAEQKKRALKIL

-854 ELVKLLRLEDHRNSL
+854 ELVKLLRLDDYRDSL

-922 KGDNKKAADYFG
+922 KGDPKKAADYFS

-991 RALTELLKLEEA
+991 RALAELAKYKEAKDEFEEIA
-1003 FQAFDEIIRT
+1003 KT

-1025 YMLGLIHE
+1025 YWLGLMAE
-1033 RNAIQMAQGKPSLIK
+1033 RQ
-1048 KPKDATDLANVP
+1048 ATNDM
-1060 KELTG
+1060 G
-1065 TSPTSGAAPLTVIF
+1065 
-1079 ASSGATP
+1079 
-1086 EKKGKVTYLWDF
+1086 Y
-1098 GDKLPTSTEPT
+1098 
-1109 PTHTYATAGEF
+1109 
-1120 TATLTVKLDNN
+1120 
-1131 VESKSTVTI
+1131 
-1140 NALVNNEPEN
+1140 NE
-1150 AKDGYARSI
+1150 AI

-1176 AKAYFSNAK
+1176 AKSYFASAK
-1185 ILATEL
+1185 LFATKL
-1191 GQKDAAKVLLKEM
+1191 NQKDAAKVLLKEM

>member
-1 MLIKESRTYKL
+1 MLIQESRTYKL
-12 AKAALLAVLIALTPV
+12 AKAALLAVLIAVTPLTGV
-27 TGDLKAQAR
+27 LQAQTR
-36 PLPTAQKPQEDP
+36 PLPGAQKQEEDP
-48 LSLLYKDAI
+48 LSVLYKAAI
-57 KNLEEKKYREALAL
+57 KSFEEKKYREALAQ
-71 FEDLDAKA
+71 FEELEGKA
-79 VDVEPKLKAVVSF
+79 VDVELKLKAVLSF
-92 QKSLCHFFIKDW
+92 QKALCYFFIKDW
-104 PRAETELTAF
+104 PRAQTELTGF
-114 LDKFPKGTEDFLSD
+114 LDKYPKGTEDFLSES
-128 TDNRRGTAEL
+128 DNRRGMAEL
-138 LLIEAYSKQGKW
+138 LLIESLSKQGKW
-150 ELALARLEKIRT
+150 DLALTRLEKIRT
-162 NSLARPEERVSA
+162 NTLARPEERVNA
-174 FTLSAQ
+174 FALSAQ
-180 IIVDRAKSSPEDVKK
+180 ILVDRAKNGPDDAKR
-195 AAYAQALTLLKQAT
+195 AAYAQAITLLKQAT

-225 VDMYTKLGLT
+225 VEMYTKLGLT

-271 SAAETAADENFR
+271 SAAESAADEAFR
-283 ADFYRQALTNYQGT
+283 ADFYRQALANYQGT
-297 LRRANLSS
+297 LRRANLST

-310 IEAKQTEV
+310 IEAKQAEV
-318 DTLTKNFPKPNP
+318 DAMTKNFPKPNP
-330 EQAANLEKT
+330 EQAANLERT

-377 WEAHIAF
+377 WEAHVAF

-397 SGAYYYHILA
+397 AGAYYYHILA
-407 LRRIGRDNEAQAKC
+407 LRRIGRNDEAQAKC
-421 KEFISKFPKDEQVSA
+421 KEFISKFPKDDQVSS

-464 VKTLTPEVIE
+464 VKTLTPEVAE

-522 FQGKYKETKVD
+522 FQGKYKETKAD

-560 TSPRDIPG
+560 TTPRDIPG
-568 TIKIC
+568 TIKLC
-573 EDWLKDYAKDNT
+573 EDWLKDYAKNNT
-585 DEVMSQV
+585 DEVIAQM

-605 LADEIDK
+605 LADELDK
-612 KVKDA
+612 KVKAA
-617 DTDVRINAK
+617 DIDVRLNAK
-626 NPDKAK
+626 TPEKAK

-660 NARTNPQALEFV
+660 SARTNPQALEFV

-692 FREIFDW
+692 FKEIFDW

-724 EFAAESEKVRKNFS
+724 EFAAESEKVRKKFS
-738 AQLADARKVVDT
+738 AQLADARKAVDT
-750 LERKPGI
+750 VERKPGV
-757 TQPEIDVAKASVRKL
+757 TRPEIDAAKEAVRKL

-781 KVEVKRQT
+781 KVEAKRQV

-828 IARKVK
+828 LARKIK

-846 YTSEDAEK
+846 YTSADAEK
-854 ELVKLLRLEDHRNSL
+854 EMVKLLRLDDHRDSL

-878 LGQLAVFTREP
+878 LGELAIFTREP
-889 EKTAANYAK
+889 EKTAANFAK

-922 KGDNKKAADYFG
+922 KGDHKKAADYFG

-991 RALTELLKLEEA
+991 RALAELAKYKEAKDEFEEIA
-1003 FQAFDEIIRT
+1003 KT

-1025 YMLGLIHE
+1025 YWLGLMAE
-1033 RNAIQMAQGKPSLIK
+1033 RQ
-1048 KPKDATDLANVP
+1048 ATD
-1060 KELTG
+1060 
-1065 TSPTSGAAPLTVIF
+1065 
-1079 ASSGATP
+1079 
-1086 EKKGKVTYLWDF
+1086 EKGY
-1098 GDKLPTSTEPT
+1098 
-1109 PTHTYATAGEF
+1109 
-1120 TATLTVKLDNN
+1120 
-1131 VESKSTVTI
+1131 
-1140 NALVNNEPEN
+1140 NE
-1150 AKDGYARSI
+1150 AI
-1159 AYYRRCHMTWKK
+1159 AYYRRCYMTWKK

-1176 AKAYFSNAK
+1176 AKSYFASAK
-1185 ILATEL
+1185 LFANKL
-1191 GQKDAAKVLLKEM
+1191 NQKDAAKLLLKEM

-1210 KDTREAQEAKS
+1210 KDTREAQEAKA

>member
-1 MLIKESRTYKL
+1 MLIKESRNYKL

-27 TGDLKAQAR
+27 TSDLKAQAR
-36 PLPTAQKPQEDP
+36 PLPTAEKKEDP

-57 KNLEEKKYREALAL
+57 KNLEEKKYKEALVL
-71 FEDLDAKA
+71 FEELDTKA

-92 QKSLCHFFIKDW
+92 QKSLCQFFIKDW
-104 PRAETELTAF
+104 PRAEAELTAF

-138 LLIEAYSKQGKW
+138 LLIEAFSKQGKW
-150 ELALARLEKIRT
+150 ELALVRLEKIRT
-162 NSLARPEERVSA
+162 NSLARPEERVNA

-180 IIVDRAKSSPEDVKK
+180 VIVDRAKSSPEDVKR
-195 AAYAQALTLLKQAT
+195 AAYAQAITLLKQAT
-209 ADGINTPERR
+209 ADGISTPERR

-225 VDMYTKLGLT
+225 VEMYIKLGLT
-235 KEATQLKNE
+235 KEAAQLKNE

-271 SAAETAADENFR
+271 SGAETAADENFR

-310 IEAKQTEV
+310 IEAKQNEV

-339 KQEVAQFKKIQE
+339 KQEVVQFKKIQE

-377 WEAHIAF
+377 WEAHVAF

-407 LRRIGRDNEAQAKC
+407 LRRIGRNNEAQAKC
-421 KEFISKFPKDEQVSA
+421 KEFISKFPKDEQVSS

-464 VKTLTPEVIE
+464 VKSLTPEVVE

-501 KKHERSPVRQQ
+501 KKHARSPVRQQ

-522 FQGKYKETKVD
+522 FQGKYKETKAD

-568 TIKIC
+568 TIKLC
-573 EDWLKDYAKDNT
+573 EDWLKDYSKDNT
-585 DEVMSQV
+585 EEVMSQM

-612 KVKDA
+612 KVKAA
-617 DTDVRINAK
+617 DLDVRLNAK
-626 NPDKAK
+626 TPKKAE
-632 FVEIKTK
+632 FVEIKAK
-639 LEKEKEAVTNKA
+639 SEKEKEVVTNKA
-651 IDAYEAAAK
+651 IDAYEAAARS
-660 NARTNPQALEFV
+660 ARTNPQALEFV

-692 FREIFDW
+692 FKEIFDW

-724 EFAAESEKVRKNFS
+724 EFAVESEKVRKNFS
-738 AQLADARKVVDT
+738 TQLADARKAVDT

-772 SAELEAELA
+772 SAELEGELA
-781 KVEVKRQT
+781 KVEVKRQV

-828 IARKVK
+828 LSRKIK
-834 RVKPGAK
+834 RVKAGTT
-841 PEPGA
+841 PEPGT
-846 YTSEDAEK
+846 YTSTEAEK
-854 ELVKLLRLEDHRNSL
+854 ELVKLLRLDDHRESL

-878 LGQLAVFTREP
+878 LGQLAIFTREP
-889 EKTAANYAK
+889 EKTAANFAK

-910 TILGLVGDSLLA
+910 TILAMVGDALLA
-922 KGDNKKAADYFG
+922 KGDQKKAADYFG

-991 RALTELLKLEEA
+991 RSLAELSKYADAKKEFEEIA
-1003 FQAFDEIIRT
+1003 KT

-1025 YMLGLIHE
+1025 YWLGLMAE
-1033 RNAIQMAQGKPSLIK
+1033 RQ
-1048 KPKDATDLANVP
+1048 ATNDM
-1060 KELTG
+1060 G
-1065 TSPTSGAAPLTVIF
+1065 
-1079 ASSGATP
+1079 
-1086 EKKGKVTYLWDF
+1086 Y
-1098 GDKLPTSTEPT
+1098 
-1109 PTHTYATAGEF
+1109 
-1120 TATLTVKLDNN
+1120 
-1131 VESKSTVTI
+1131 
-1140 NALVNNEPEN
+1140 NE
-1150 AKDGYARSI
+1150 AI

-1176 AKAYFSNAK
+1176 AKSYFASAK
-1185 ILATEL
+1185 LFATKL
-1191 GQKDAAKVLLKEM
+1191 NQKDAAKVLLKEM

>member
-249 SGSPVEVVR
+249 TGSPVEVVR

-283 ADFYRQALTNYQGT
+283 GDFYRQALTNYQGT

-310 IEAKQTEV
+310 IEAKQAEV
-318 DTLTKNFPKPNP
+318 DTMTKNFPKPNP

-339 KQEVAQFKKIQE
+339 KLEVVQFKKIQE

-362 ISYRIGLCLLELKRP
+362 ISYRIGLCLLELNRP
-377 WEAHIAF
+377 WEAHVAF

-407 LRRIGRDNEAQAKC
+407 LRRIGRNNEAQAKC
-421 KEFISKFPKDEQVSA
+421 KEFIAKFPKDDQVSP

-451 PEAIAHYKWVQAN
+451 PEAIAHYKWVLGN
-464 VKTLTPEVIE
+464 VKTLPPEVIE

-522 FQGKYKETKVD
+522 FQGKYKETKAD

-568 TIKIC
+568 TIKLC
-573 EDWLKDYAKDNT
+573 EDWIKDYAKTNT
-585 DEVMSQV
+585 DEVISQM

-612 KVKDA
+612 KVKAA
-617 DTDVRINAK
+617 DLDVRVNAK
-626 NPDKAK
+626 TPDKAK

-639 LEKEKEAVTNKA
+639 FEKEKEAVTNKA

-660 NARTNPQALEFV
+660 SARTNPQALEFV

-692 FREIFDW
+692 FKEIFDW

-724 EFAAESEKVRKNFS
+724 EFAAESEKVRKKFS
-738 AQLADARKVVDT
+738 AQLADARKAVDT
-750 LERKPGI
+750 LERKQGV
-757 TQPEIDVAKASVRKL
+757 TQPEIDVAKTAVRKL
-772 SAELEAELA
+772 STELEGELA
-781 KVEVKRQT
+781 KVEAKRQT

-828 IARKVK
+828 LARKVK

-854 ELVKLLRLEDHRNSL
+854 EMVKLLRLEDHRNSL

-878 LGQLAVFTREP
+878 LGELAIFTREP
-889 EKTAANYAK
+889 EKTAANFAK

-910 TILGLVGDSLLA
+910 TILGLVGDSLLS
-922 KGDNKKAADYFG
+922 KGDNKKAADYFA

-991 RALTELLKLEEA
+991 RALAELAKYKEAKEE
-1003 FQAFDEIIRT
+1003 FEEIAKT

-1025 YMLGLIHE
+1025 YWLGLMAE
-1033 RNAIQMAQGKPSLIK
+1033 RQ
-1048 KPKDATDLANVP
+1048 ATD
-1060 KELTG
+1060 
-1065 TSPTSGAAPLTVIF
+1065 
-1079 ASSGATP
+1079 
-1086 EKKGKVTYLWDF
+1086 EKGY
-1098 GDKLPTSTEPT
+1098 
-1109 PTHTYATAGEF
+1109 
-1120 TATLTVKLDNN
+1120 
-1131 VESKSTVTI
+1131 
-1140 NALVNNEPEN
+1140 NE
-1150 AKDGYARSI
+1150 AI
-1159 AYYRRCHMTWKK
+1159 AYYRRCFMTWKK

-1176 AKAYFSNAK
+1176 AKSYFASAK
-1185 ILATEL
+1185 LFATKL
-1191 GQKDAAKVLLKEM
+1191 NQKDAAKVLLKEM

-1210 KDTREAQEAKS
+1210 KDTREAEEAKA

>member
-27 TGDLKAQAR
+27 TGDLKAQSR

-57 KNLEEKKYREALAL
+57 KNLEEKKYKQALAL

-104 PRAETELTAF
+104 PRAEAELTAF
-114 LDKFPKGTEDFLSD
+114 LDKFPKGTENFLSD
-128 TDNRRGTAEL
+128 TDDRRGTAEL
-138 LLIEAYSKQGKW
+138 LLIETYSKQGKW

-162 NSLARPEERVSA
+162 NSLARPEERINA

-180 IIVDRAKSSPEDVKK
+180 IIVDRAKSSPEDVKR
-195 AAYAQALTLLKQAT
+195 AAYAQAITLLKQAT
-209 ADGINTPERR
+209 ADGISTPERR

-225 VDMYTKLGLT
+225 VEMYIKLGLT
-235 KEATQLKNE
+235 KEAAQLKNE

-271 SAAETAADENFR
+271 SGAETAADENFR

-318 DTLTKNFPKPNP
+318 DTLTKNFPKPSP

-339 KQEVAQFKKIQE
+339 KLEVVQFKKIQE

-377 WEAHIAF
+377 WEAHVAF

-407 LRRIGRDNEAQAKC
+407 LRRIGRNNEAQAKC
-421 KEFISKFPKDEQVSA
+421 KEFISKFPKDEQVSS

-464 VKTLTPEVIE
+464 VKSLMPEVVE

-522 FQGKYKETKVD
+522 FQGKYKETKAD

-568 TIKIC
+568 TIKLC
-573 EDWLKDYAKDNT
+573 EDWLKDYSKDNT
-585 DEVMSQV
+585 EEVMSQM

-617 DTDVRINAK
+617 DRDVRLNAK
-626 NPDKAK
+626 TPDKAK
-632 FVEIKTK
+632 FVEIKAK
-639 LEKEKEAVTNKA
+639 SEKEKEVVTSKA
-651 IDAYEAAAK
+651 IDAYEAAARS
-660 NARTNPQALEFV
+660 ARTNPQALEFV

-692 FREIFDW
+692 FKEIFDW

-724 EFAAESEKVRKNFS
+724 EFAAESEKVRKKFS
-738 AQLADARKVVDT
+738 AQLADARKAVDT
-750 LERKPGI
+750 LERKQGV

-772 SAELEAELA
+772 SAELEGELA
-781 KVEVKRQT
+781 KVEVKRQV

-828 IARKVK
+828 LSRKIK
-834 RVKPGAK
+834 RVKAGTT
-841 PEPGA
+841 PEPGT
-846 YTSEDAEK
+846 YTSTEAEK
-854 ELVKLLRLEDHRNSL
+854 ELVKLLRLDDHRESL

-878 LGQLAVFTREP
+878 LGQLAIFTREP
-889 EKTAANYAK
+889 EKTAANFAK

-910 TILGLVGDSLLA
+910 TILAMVGDSLLA
-922 KGDNKKAADYFG
+922 KGDHKKAADYFG

-991 RALTELLKLEEA
+991 RSLAELSKYADAKKEFEEIA
-1003 FQAFDEIIRT
+1003 KT

-1025 YMLGLIHE
+1025 YWLGLMAE
-1033 RNAIQMAQGKPSLIK
+1033 RQ
-1048 KPKDATDLANVP
+1048 ATDDM
-1060 KELTG
+1060 G
-1065 TSPTSGAAPLTVIF
+1065 
-1079 ASSGATP
+1079 
-1086 EKKGKVTYLWDF
+1086 Y
-1098 GDKLPTSTEPT
+1098 
-1109 PTHTYATAGEF
+1109 
-1120 TATLTVKLDNN
+1120 
-1131 VESKSTVTI
+1131 
-1140 NALVNNEPEN
+1140 NE
-1150 AKDGYARSI
+1150 AI

-1176 AKAYFSNAK
+1176 AKSYFASAK
-1185 ILATEL
+1185 LFATKL
-1191 GQKDAAKVLLKEM
+1191 NQKDAAKVLLKEM

>member
-1 MLIKESRTYKL
+1 MLIQESRTYKL
-12 AKAALLAVLIALTPV
+12 AKAALLAVLIAVTPLTGV
-27 TGDLKAQAR
+27 LQAQTR
-36 PLPTAQKPQEDP
+36 PLPGAQKQEEDP
-48 LSLLYKDAI
+48 LSVLYKAAI
-57 KNLEEKKYREALAL
+57 KSFEEKKYREALAQ
-71 FEDLDAKA
+71 FEELEGKA
-79 VDVEPKLKAVVSF
+79 VDVELKLKAVLSF
-92 QKSLCHFFIKDW
+92 QKALCYFFIKDW
-104 PRAETELTAF
+104 PRAQTELTGF
-114 LDKFPKGTEDFLSD
+114 LDKYPKGTEDFLSES
-128 TDNRRGTAEL
+128 DNRRGMAEL
-138 LLIEAYSKQGKW
+138 LLIESLSKQGKW
-150 ELALARLEKIRT
+150 DLALTRLEKIRT
-162 NSLARPEERVSA
+162 NTLARPEERVNA
-174 FTLSAQ
+174 FALSAQ
-180 IIVDRAKSSPEDVKK
+180 ILVDRAKSGPDDAKR
-195 AAYAQALTLLKQAT
+195 AAYAQAITLLKQAT

-225 VDMYTKLGLT
+225 VEMYTKLGLT

-271 SAAETAADENFR
+271 SAAESAADEAFR
-283 ADFYRQALTNYQGT
+283 ADFYRQALANYQGT
-297 LRRANLSS
+297 LRRANLST

-310 IEAKQTEV
+310 IEAKQAEV
-318 DTLTKNFPKPNP
+318 DAMTKNFPKPNP
-330 EQAANLEKT
+330 EQAANLERT

-377 WEAHIAF
+377 WEAHVAF

-397 SGAYYYHILA
+397 AGAYYYHILA
-407 LRRIGRDNEAQAKC
+407 LRRIGRNDEAQAKC
-421 KEFISKFPKDEQVSA
+421 KEFISKFPKDDQVSS

-451 PEAIAHYKWVQAN
+451 PEAIAHYKWVLAN
-464 VKTLTPEVIE
+464 VKTLTPEVAE

-522 FQGKYKETKVD
+522 FQGKYKETKAD

-560 TSPRDIPG
+560 TTPRDIPG
-568 TIKIC
+568 TIKLC
-573 EDWLKDYAKDNT
+573 EDWLKDYAKNNT
-585 DEVMSQV
+585 DEVIAQM

-605 LADEIDK
+605 LADELDK
-612 KVKDA
+612 KVKAA
-617 DTDVRINAK
+617 DIDVRLNAK
-626 NPDKAK
+626 TPEKAK

-660 NARTNPQALEFV
+660 SARTNPQALEFV

-692 FREIFDW
+692 FKEIFDW

-724 EFAAESEKVRKNFS
+724 EFAAESEKVRKKYS
-738 AQLADARKVVDT
+738 AQLADARKAVDT
-750 LERKPGI
+750 VERKPGV
-757 TQPEIDVAKASVRKL
+757 TRPEIDAAKEAVRKL

-781 KVEVKRQT
+781 KVEAKRQV

-828 IARKVK
+828 LARKIK

-846 YTSEDAEK
+846 YTSADAEK
-854 ELVKLLRLEDHRNSL
+854 EMVKLLRLDDHRDSL

-878 LGQLAVFTREP
+878 LGELAIFTREP
-889 EKTAANYAK
+889 EKTAANFAK

-922 KGDNKKAADYFG
+922 KGDHKKAADYFG

-991 RALTELLKLEEA
+991 RALAELAKYKEAKDEFEEIA
-1003 FQAFDEIIRT
+1003 KT

-1025 YMLGLIHE
+1025 YWLGLMAE
-1033 RNAIQMAQGKPSLIK
+1033 RQ
-1048 KPKDATDLANVP
+1048 ATD
-1060 KELTG
+1060 
-1065 TSPTSGAAPLTVIF
+1065 
-1079 ASSGATP
+1079 
-1086 EKKGKVTYLWDF
+1086 EKGY
-1098 GDKLPTSTEPT
+1098 
-1109 PTHTYATAGEF
+1109 
-1120 TATLTVKLDNN
+1120 
-1131 VESKSTVTI
+1131 
-1140 NALVNNEPEN
+1140 NE
-1150 AKDGYARSI
+1150 AI
-1159 AYYRRCHMTWKK
+1159 AYYRRCYMTWKK

-1176 AKAYFSNAK
+1176 AKSYFASAK
-1185 ILATEL
+1185 LFANKL
-1191 GQKDAAKVLLKEM
+1191 NQKDAAKLLLKEM

-1210 KDTREAQEAKS
+1210 KDTREAQEAKA

>member
-1 MLIKESRTYKL
+1 MLIQESRTYKL
-12 AKAALLAVLIALTPV
+12 AKAALLAVLIAVTPLTGV
-27 TGDLKAQAR
+27 LQAQTR
-36 PLPTAQKPQEDP
+36 PLPGAQKQEEDP
-48 LSLLYKDAI
+48 LSVLYKAAI
-57 KNLEEKKYREALAL
+57 KSFEEKKYREALAQ
-71 FEDLDAKA
+71 FEELEGKA
-79 VDVEPKLKAVVSF
+79 VDVELKLKAVLSF
-92 QKSLCHFFIKDW
+92 QKALCYFFIKDW
-104 PRAETELTAF
+104 PRAQTELTGF
-114 LDKFPKGTEDFLSD
+114 LDKYPKGTEDFLSES
-128 TDNRRGTAEL
+128 DNRRGMAEL
-138 LLIEAYSKQGKW
+138 LLIESLSKQGKW
-150 ELALARLEKIRT
+150 DLALTRLEKIRT
-162 NSLARPEERVSA
+162 NTLARPEERVNA
-174 FTLSAQ
+174 FALSAQ
-180 IIVDRAKSSPEDVKK
+180 ILVDRAKNGPDDAKR
-195 AAYAQALTLLKQAT
+195 AAYAQAITLLKQAT

-225 VDMYTKLGLT
+225 VEMYTKLGLT

-271 SAAETAADENFR
+271 SAAESAADEAFR
-283 ADFYRQALTNYQGT
+283 ADFYRQALANYQGT
-297 LRRANLSS
+297 LRRANLST

-310 IEAKQTEV
+310 IEAKQAEV
-318 DTLTKNFPKPNP
+318 DAMTKNFPKPNP
-330 EQAANLEKT
+330 EQAANLERT

-377 WEAHIAF
+377 WEAHVAF

-407 LRRIGRDNEAQAKC
+407 LRRIGRNDEAQAKC
-421 KEFISKFPKDEQVSA
+421 KEFISKFPKDDQVSS

-451 PEAIAHYKWVQAN
+451 PEAIAHYKWVLAN
-464 VKTLTPEVIE
+464 VKTLTPEVAE

-522 FQGKYKETKVD
+522 FQGKYKETKAD

-568 TIKIC
+568 TIKLC
-573 EDWLKDYAKDNT
+573 EDWLKDYAKNNT
-585 DEVMSQV
+585 DEVIAQM

-605 LADEIDK
+605 LADELDK
-612 KVKDA
+612 KVKAA
-617 DTDVRINAK
+617 DIDVRLNAK
-626 NPDKAK
+626 TPEKAK

-660 NARTNPQALEFV
+660 SARTNPQALEFV

-692 FREIFDW
+692 FKEIFDW

-724 EFAAESEKVRKNFS
+724 EFAAESEKLRKKYS
-738 AQLADARKVVDT
+738 AQLADARKAVDT
-750 LERKPGI
+750 VERKPGV
-757 TQPEIDVAKASVRKL
+757 TRPEIDAAKEAVRKL

-781 KVEVKRQT
+781 KVEAKRQV

-828 IARKVK
+828 LARKIK

-846 YTSEDAEK
+846 YTSADAEK
-854 ELVKLLRLEDHRNSL
+854 EMVKLLRLDDHRDSL

-878 LGQLAVFTREP
+878 LGELAIFTREP
-889 EKTAANYAK
+889 EKTAANFAK

-922 KGDNKKAADYFG
+922 KGDHKKAADYFG
-934 YILEHSRS
+934 YILEHARS

-991 RALTELLKLEEA
+991 RALAELAKYKEAKDEFEEIA
-1003 FQAFDEIIRT
+1003 KT

-1025 YMLGLIHE
+1025 YWLGLMAE
-1033 RNAIQMAQGKPSLIK
+1033 RQ
-1048 KPKDATDLANVP
+1048 ATD
-1060 KELTG
+1060 
-1065 TSPTSGAAPLTVIF
+1065 
-1079 ASSGATP
+1079 
-1086 EKKGKVTYLWDF
+1086 EKGY
-1098 GDKLPTSTEPT
+1098 
-1109 PTHTYATAGEF
+1109 
-1120 TATLTVKLDNN
+1120 
-1131 VESKSTVTI
+1131 
-1140 NALVNNEPEN
+1140 NE
-1150 AKDGYARSI
+1150 AI
-1159 AYYRRCHMTWKK
+1159 AYYRRCYMTWKK

-1176 AKAYFSNAK
+1176 AKSYFASAK
-1185 ILATEL
+1185 LFANKL
-1191 GQKDAAKVLLKEM
+1191 NQKDAAKLLLKEM

-1210 KDTREAQEAKS
+1210 KDTREAQEAKA

>member
-12 AKAALLAVLIALTPV
+12 AKAALLAVLIAVTPV
-27 TGDLKAQAR
+27 TGDLKAQGR

-48 LSLLYKDAI
+48 LSILYKEAV
-57 KNLEEKKYREALAL
+57 KNLEEKKYKEALAL
-71 FEDLDAKA
+71 FDELETKA

-104 PRAETELTAF
+104 PRAEAELTAF
-114 LDKFPKGTEDFLSD
+114 LDKYPKGTEDFLSD
-128 TDNRRGTAEL
+128 NDNRRGTAEL
-138 LLIEAYSKQGKW
+138 LLIEAFSKQGKW

-162 NSLARPEERVSA
+162 NSLARPEERVNA
-174 FTLSAQ
+174 FALSAQ
-180 IIVDRAKSSPEDVKK
+180 IIVDRAKSSPDDVKK
-195 AAYAQALTLLKQAT
+195 AAYAQAITLLKLAT
-209 ADGINTPERR
+209 ADGINAPERR

-225 VDMYTKLGLT
+225 VEMYTKLGLT

-249 SGSPVEVVR
+249 KGSPVEVVR

-310 IEAKQTEV
+310 IEAKQVEV

-330 EQAANLEKT
+330 EMAANIEKA
-339 KQEVAQFKKIQE
+339 KQEVIQFKKIQE

-377 WEAHIAF
+377 WEAHVAF

-389 NSPGFSRI
+389 NSPDFSRI

-407 LRRIGRDNEAQAKC
+407 LRRIGRNNEAQAKC
-421 KEFISKFPKDEQVSA
+421 KEFISKFPKDEQVSS
-436 IALILGDISQEREEF
+436 IALILGDISQEREEY
-451 PEAIAHYKWVQAN
+451 PEAIAHYKWVQTN
-464 VKTLTPEVIE
+464 VTTLTPEVEE

-485 SQVDWA
+485 SQVDWV

-496 FEEFL
+496 FEQFL
-501 KKHERSPVRQQ
+501 KKHDRSPVRQQ

-522 FQGKYKETKVD
+522 FQGKYKETKAD

-568 TIKIC
+568 TVKLC
-573 EDWLKDYAKDNT
+573 EDWLKDYSKNNT
-585 DEVMSQV
+585 DEVIAQM

-605 LADEIDK
+605 LADELDK
-612 KVKDA
+612 KIKAA
-617 DTDVRINAK
+617 DIDVRLNAK
-626 NPDKAK
+626 TADRAK
-632 FVEIKTK
+632 FVEIKAN

-660 NARTNPQALEFV
+660 SSRTNPQALEFV

-692 FREIFDW
+692 FKEIFDW

-738 AQLADARKVVDT
+738 TQLAAARKKVDEF
-750 LERKPGI
+750 ERRDKV
-757 TQPEIDVAKASVRKL
+757 TKEEVDAAKAGVKKL
-772 SAELEAELA
+772 STELEAELA
-781 KVEVKRQT
+781 KVEVKRQA

-828 IARKVK
+828 LARKIK
-834 RVKPGAK
+834 RLKPGTK

-846 YTSEDAEK
+846 YTSAEAEK
-854 ELVKLLRLEDHRNSL
+854 ELVKLLRLEDHRESL

-878 LGQLAVFTREP
+878 LGQLAVFTRES
-889 EKTAANYAK
+889 EKTATNFAK

-910 TILGLVGDSLLA
+910 TILALVGDNLLS
-922 KGDNKKAADYFG
+922 KGDHKKAADYFG

-948 GFAGLAEIAFANKKY
+948 GFAGLAEIAFADKKY

-991 RALTELLKLEEA
+991 RSLAELAKYADAKKEFEEVA
-1003 FQAFDEIIRT
+1003 KT
-1013 KEWRGEKTAASL
+1013 KEWRGEKTAAAL
-1025 YMLGLIHE
+1025 YWLGLMAE
-1033 RNAIQMAQGKPSLIK
+1033 RQ
-1048 KPKDATDLANVP
+1048 ATDD
-1060 KELTG
+1060 
-1065 TSPTSGAAPLTVIF
+1065 
-1079 ASSGATP
+1079 
-1086 EKKGKVTYLWDF
+1086 KGY
-1098 GDKLPTSTEPT
+1098 
-1109 PTHTYATAGEF
+1109 
-1120 TATLTVKLDNN
+1120 
-1131 VESKSTVTI
+1131 
-1140 NALVNNEPEN
+1140 NE
-1150 AKDGYARSI
+1150 AI
-1159 AYYRRCHMTWKK
+1159 AYYRRCYMTWKK

-1176 AKAYFSNAK
+1176 AKSYFASAK
-1185 ILATEL
+1185 LFATKL
-1191 GQKDAAKVLLKEM
+1191 NHKDAANLLLKEM
-1204 LEKDRI
+1204 LEKERI
-1210 KDTREAQEAKS
+1210 KDTREADEAKA

>member
-1 MLIKESRTYKL
+1 MLTKESRTYQL

-27 TGDLKAQAR
+27 TGDLRAQTKKAQPA
-36 PLPTAQKPQEDP
+36 AEKKEEP
-48 LSLLYKDAI
+48 LSILYKDAV
-57 KNLEEKKYREALAL
+57 KSFEEKKYREALAQ
-71 FEDLDAKA
+71 FEELDTKA
-79 VDVEPKLKAVVSF
+79 VDVELKLKAVLSF

-104 PRAETELTAF
+104 PRAEAELTAF
-114 LDKFPKGTEDFLSD
+114 LDKYPKGTEDFLSD
-128 TDNRRGTAEL
+128 SDNRRGTAEL
-138 LLIEAYSKQGKW
+138 LLIEAFSKQGKW

-162 NSLARPEERVSA
+162 NTLARPEERVNA

-180 IIVDRAKSSPEDVKK
+180 IIVDRAKNSQEDVKK
-195 AAYAQALTLLKQAT
+195 AAYSQAITLLKQAT
-209 ADGINTPERR
+209 ADGISTPERR

-225 VDMYTKLGLT
+225 VEMYTKLGLA

-244 IDAKS
+244 IDARS
-249 SGSPVEVVR
+249 NGTPVEVVR

-271 SAAETAADENFR
+271 GAAESAADEAFR
-283 ADFYRQALTNYQGT
+283 ANFYREALTNYQGT

-310 IEAKQTEV
+310 IEAKQNEV
-318 DTLTKNFPKPNP
+318 ETLTKNFPKPNP
-330 EQAANLEKT
+330 EQAANIEKA

-377 WEAHIAF
+377 WEAHVAF

-407 LRRIGRDNEAQAKC
+407 LRRIGRNNEAQAKC
-421 KEFISKFPKDEQVSA
+421 KDFISKFPKDDQVSA
-436 IALILGDISQEREEF
+436 IALILGDISQEREEY
-451 PEAIAHYKWVQAN
+451 PEAIEHYKWVKAN
-464 VKTLTPEVIE
+464 VKTLTPEVEE

-512 VLYMNALCSF
+512 VLYMSALCSF
-522 FQGKYKETKVD
+522 FQGKYKETKAD

-560 TSPRDIPG
+560 TSPRDIAG
-568 TIKIC
+568 TIKLC
-573 EDWLKDYAKDNT
+573 EDWLKDYSKNNT
-585 DEVMSQV
+585 DEVIAQL

-612 KVKDA
+612 KVKAA
-617 DTDVRINAK
+617 DLDVRANAK
-626 NPDKAK
+626 SADKAK
-632 FVEIKTK
+632 YVEIRTK
-639 LEKEKEAVTNKA
+639 FEKEKEAVTNKA

-692 FREIFDW
+692 FKEIFDW

-724 EFAAESEKVRKNFS
+724 EFAAESEKVRKAFS
-738 AQLADARKVVDT
+738 AQLAAARKQVDE
-750 LERKPGI
+750 LERRDKVVKE
-757 TQPEIDVAKASVRKL
+757 EIDAAKAAVKKL
-772 SAELEAELA
+772 SADLEAELA
-781 KVEVKRQT
+781 KVEAKRQS

-828 IARKVK
+828 LARKIK
-834 RVKPGAK
+834 RVKPGVK

-846 YTSEDAEK
+846 YTSAEAEK
-854 ELVKLLRLEDHRNSL
+854 ELAKLLRLEEHRDSL

-889 EKTAANYAK
+889 EKTAANFAK

-910 TILGLVGDSLLA
+910 TILAMVGDSLLA
-922 KGDNKKAADYFG
+922 KGDHKKAADYFG

-963 AEALSLCNEA
+963 ADALSLCNEA

-991 RALTELLKLEEA
+991 RALAELAKYAEAKKEFEEIA
-1003 FQAFDEIIRT
+1003 KT

-1025 YMLGLIHE
+1025 YWLGLMAE
-1033 RNAIQMAQGKPSLIK
+1033 RQ
-1048 KPKDATDLANVP
+1048 ATD
-1060 KELTG
+1060 
-1065 TSPTSGAAPLTVIF
+1065 
-1079 ASSGATP
+1079 
-1086 EKKGKVTYLWDF
+1086 EKGY
-1098 GDKLPTSTEPT
+1098 
-1109 PTHTYATAGEF
+1109 
-1120 TATLTVKLDNN
+1120 
-1131 VESKSTVTI
+1131 
-1140 NALVNNEPEN
+1140 NE
-1150 AKDGYARSI
+1150 AI
-1159 AYYRRCHMTWKK
+1159 AYYRRCYMTWKK

-1176 AKAYFSNAK
+1176 ARSYFASAK
-1185 ILATEL
+1185 LFANKL
-1191 GQKDAAKVLLKEM
+1191 NQKDAAKQLLKEM
-1204 LEKDRI
+1204 GEKERI
-1210 KDTREAQEAKS
+1210 KDTREAQEAKA

>member
-1 MLIKESRTYKL
+1 MLIKESRNYKL

-27 TGDLKAQAR
+27 TSDLKAQAR
-36 PLPTAQKPQEDP
+36 PLPTAEKKEDP

-57 KNLEEKKYREALAL
+57 KNLEEKKYKEALVL
-71 FEDLDAKA
+71 FEELDTKA

-92 QKSLCHFFIKDW
+92 QKSLCQFFIKDW
-104 PRAETELTAF
+104 PRAEAELTAF

-138 LLIEAYSKQGKW
+138 LLIEAFSKQGKW
-150 ELALARLEKIRT
+150 ELALVRLEKIRT
-162 NSLARPEERVSA
+162 NSLARPEERVNA

-180 IIVDRAKSSPEDVKK
+180 VIVDRAKSSPEDVKR
-195 AAYAQALTLLKQAT
+195 AAYAQAITLLKQAT
-209 ADGINTPERR
+209 ADGISTPERR

-225 VDMYTKLGLT
+225 VEMYIKLGLT
-235 KEATQLKNE
+235 KEAAQLKNE

-271 SAAETAADENFR
+271 SGAETAADENFR

-310 IEAKQTEV
+310 IEAKQNEV

-339 KQEVAQFKKIQE
+339 KQEVVQFKKIQE

-377 WEAHIAF
+377 WEAHVAF

-407 LRRIGRDNEAQAKC
+407 LRRIGRNNEAQAKC
-421 KEFISKFPKDEQVSA
+421 KEFISKFPKDEQVSS

-464 VKTLTPEVIE
+464 VKSLTPEVVE

-501 KKHERSPVRQQ
+501 KKHARSPVRQQ

-522 FQGKYKETKVD
+522 FQGKYKETKAD

-568 TIKIC
+568 TIKLC
-573 EDWLKDYAKDNT
+573 EDWLKDYSKDNT
-585 DEVMSQV
+585 EEVMSQM

-612 KVKDA
+612 KVKAA
-617 DTDVRINAK
+617 DLDVRLNAK
-626 NPDKAK
+626 TPKKAE
-632 FVEIKTK
+632 FVEIKAK
-639 LEKEKEAVTNKA
+639 SEKEKEVVTNKA
-651 IDAYEAAAK
+651 IDAYEAAARS
-660 NARTNPQALEFV
+660 ARTNPQALEFV

-692 FREIFDW
+692 FKEIFDW

-724 EFAAESEKVRKNFS
+724 EFAVESEKVRKKFS
-738 AQLADARKVVDT
+738 AQLADARKAVDT

-772 SAELEAELA
+772 SAELEGELA
-781 KVEVKRQT
+781 KVEVKRQV
-789 SIADQKKRALKIL
+789 SIADQKTRALKIL

-828 IARKVK
+828 LSRKIK
-834 RVKPGAK
+834 RVKAGTT

-846 YTSEDAEK
+846 YTSTEAEK
-854 ELVKLLRLEDHRNSL
+854 ELVKLLRLDDHRESL

-878 LGQLAVFTREP
+878 LGQLAIFTREP
-889 EKTAANYAK
+889 EKTAANFAK

-910 TILGLVGDSLLA
+910 TILAMVGDSLLA
-922 KGDNKKAADYFG
+922 KGDQKKAADYFG

-991 RALTELLKLEEA
+991 RSLAELSKYADAKTEFEEIA
-1003 FQAFDEIIRT
+1003 KT

-1025 YMLGLIHE
+1025 YWLGLMAE
-1033 RNAIQMAQGKPSLIK
+1033 RQ
-1048 KPKDATDLANVP
+1048 ATDDM
-1060 KELTG
+1060 G
-1065 TSPTSGAAPLTVIF
+1065 
-1079 ASSGATP
+1079 
-1086 EKKGKVTYLWDF
+1086 Y
-1098 GDKLPTSTEPT
+1098 
-1109 PTHTYATAGEF
+1109 
-1120 TATLTVKLDNN
+1120 
-1131 VESKSTVTI
+1131 
-1140 NALVNNEPEN
+1140 NE
-1150 AKDGYARSI
+1150 AI

-1176 AKAYFSNAK
+1176 AKSYFASAK
-1185 ILATEL
+1185 LFATKL
-1191 GQKDAAKVLLKEM
+1191 NQKDAAKVLLKEM

>member
-12 AKAALLAVLIALTPV
+12 AKAALLAVLLAVTPV
-27 TGDLKAQAR
+27 TGILKAQTR
-36 PLPTAQKPQEDP
+36 PLPSAQQQEEDP
-48 LSLLYKDAI
+48 LSILYKSAV
-57 KNLEEKKYREALAL
+57 KSFEEKNYKEALAR
-71 FEDLDAKA
+71 FEELDTKA
-79 VDVEPKLKAVVSF
+79 VDVELKLKAVVSF

-104 PRAETELTAF
+104 PRAEAELAGF

-138 LLIEAYSKQGKW
+138 LLIEAFSKQGKW
-150 ELALARLEKIRT
+150 ELALTRLEKIRT
-162 NSLARPEERVSA
+162 NLLARPEERVNA
-174 FTLSAQ
+174 FALSAQ
-180 IIVDRAKSSPEDVKK
+180 IIVDRAKTSPEDVKK
-195 AAYAQALTLLKQAT
+195 AAYAQGITLLKQAT
-209 ADGINTPERR
+209 ADGISTPERR

-225 VDMYTKLGLT
+225 VEMYTKLGLT
-235 KEATQLKNE
+235 KEASQLKNE

-249 SGSPVEVVR
+249 SGSPVEIVR

-271 SAAETAADENFR
+271 SAAESAADESFR
-283 ADFYRQALTNYQGT
+283 GDFYRQALTNYQGT
-297 LRRANLSS
+297 LRRVNLSS

-310 IEAKQTEV
+310 IETKQLEL

-330 EQAANLEKT
+330 EQAANIEKT
-339 KQEVAQFKKIQE
+339 KLEVDQFQKIQA

-377 WEAHIAF
+377 WEAHVAF

-407 LRRIGRDNEAQAKC
+407 LRRIGRNNEAQAKC
-421 KEFISKFPKDEQVSA
+421 KEFIAKFPKDDQVSS

-522 FQGKYKETKVD
+522 FQGKYKETKAD

-568 TIKIC
+568 TIKLC
-573 EDWLKDYAKDNT
+573 EDWLKDYSKTNT
-585 DEVMSQV
+585 DEAIAQT

-612 KVKDA
+612 KVKAA
-617 DTDVRINAK
+617 DLDVRLNAK
-626 NPDKAK
+626 TPDKAK
-632 FVEIKTK
+632 FVEIKAK
-639 LEKEKEAVTNKA
+639 FEKEKEAATNKA

-660 NARTNPQALEFV
+660 SARTNPQALEFV

-692 FREIFDW
+692 FKEIFDW

-724 EFAAESEKVRKNFS
+724 EFEAESEKVRKNFS
-738 AQLADARKVVDT
+738 AQLADARKAVDT
-750 LERKPGI
+750 LERKPGV
-757 TQPEIDVAKASVRKL
+757 TRPEIDVAKASVRKL
-772 SAELEAELA
+772 STELEAELA
-781 KVEVKRQT
+781 KVEAKRQA

-808 SINDRTQEG
+808 SINDRTQDG

-828 IARKVK
+828 LARKIK

-846 YTSEDAEK
+846 YTSSDAEK
-854 ELVKLLRLEDHRNSL
+854 ELVKLLRLDDHRESL

-889 EKTAANYAK
+889 EKTAANFAK

-922 KGDNKKAADYFG
+922 KGDLKRAADYFG
-934 YILEHSRS
+934 FILDHSRS

-948 GFAGLAEIAFANKKY
+948 GFAGLAEIAFADKKY

-991 RALTELLKLEEA
+991 RALAELAKYADAKKEFEEIA
-1003 FQAFDEIIRT
+1003 KT

-1025 YMLGLIHE
+1025 YWLGLMAE
-1033 RNAIQMAQGKPSLIK
+1033 RQ
-1048 KPKDATDLANVP
+1048 ATD
-1060 KELTG
+1060 
-1065 TSPTSGAAPLTVIF
+1065 
-1079 ASSGATP
+1079 
-1086 EKKGKVTYLWDF
+1086 EKGY
-1098 GDKLPTSTEPT
+1098 
-1109 PTHTYATAGEF
+1109 
-1120 TATLTVKLDNN
+1120 
-1131 VESKSTVTI
+1131 
-1140 NALVNNEPEN
+1140 NE
-1150 AKDGYARSI
+1150 AI
-1159 AYYRRCHMTWKK
+1159 AYYRRCYMTWKK

-1176 AKAYFSNAK
+1176 AKSYFASAK
-1185 ILATEL
+1185 LFATKL
-1191 GQKDAAKVLLKEM
+1191 NQKDAAKLLLKEM

-1210 KDTREAQEAKS
+1210 KDTREAQEAKA

>member
-1 MLIKESRTYKL
+1 MLIKESRNYKL

-27 TGDLKAQAR
+27 TSDLKAQAR
-36 PLPTAQKPQEDP
+36 PLPTAEKKEDP

-57 KNLEEKKYREALAL
+57 KNLEEKKYKQALVL
-71 FEDLDAKA
+71 FEELDTKA

-92 QKSLCHFFIKDW
+92 QKSLCQFFIKDW
-104 PRAETELTAF
+104 PRAEAELTAF

-138 LLIEAYSKQGKW
+138 LLIEAFSKQGKW
-150 ELALARLEKIRT
+150 ELALVRLEKIRT
-162 NSLARPEERVSA
+162 NSLARPEERVNA

-180 IIVDRAKSSPEDVKK
+180 IIVDRAKSSPEDVKR
-195 AAYAQALTLLKQAT
+195 AAYAQAITLLKQAT
-209 ADGINTPERR
+209 ADGISTPERR

-225 VDMYTKLGLT
+225 VEMYIKLGLT
-235 KEATQLKNE
+235 KEAAQLKNE

-271 SAAETAADENFR
+271 SGAETAADENFR

-310 IEAKQTEV
+310 IEAKQNEV

-339 KQEVAQFKKIQE
+339 KQEVVQFKKIQE

-377 WEAHIAF
+377 WEAHVAF

-407 LRRIGRDNEAQAKC
+407 LRRIGRNNEAQAKC
-421 KEFISKFPKDEQVSA
+421 KEFISKFPKDDQVSA

-451 PEAIAHYKWVQAN
+451 PEAIVHYKWVLAN

-474 EIDFRIAACLF
+474 EIDFRLAACLF

-522 FQGKYKETKVD
+522 FQGKYKETKAD

-538 QEYPKGQFIPDVRY
+538 LEYPKGQFIPDVRY

-568 TIKIC
+568 TIKLC
-573 EDWLKDYAKDNT
+573 EDWIKDYAKTNT
-585 DEVMSQV
+585 DEVISQM

-612 KVKDA
+612 KVKAA
-617 DTDVRINAK
+617 DLDVRVNAK
-626 NPDKAK
+626 TPDKAK
-632 FVEIKTK
+632 FVEIRTK
-639 LEKEKEAVTNKA
+639 FEKEKEAVTNKA

-660 NARTNPQALEFV
+660 SARTNPQALEFV

-692 FREIFDW
+692 FKEIFDW
-699 NHNDPKAMTYL
+699 DHNDPKAMTYL

-724 EFAAESEKVRKNFS
+724 EFAQQAEKVRKDFS
-738 AQLADARKVVDT
+738 ARLADGRKAVDQ
-750 LERKPGI
+750 LERKQGV
-757 TQPEIDVAKASVRKL
+757 TRPEIDTAKEAVKKL

-781 KVEVKRQT
+781 KVEVKRQA
-789 SIADQKKRALKIL
+789 SIAEQKKRALKIL
-802 SDAVSE
+802 SDAVAE
-808 SINDRTQEG
+808 SINDRKQEG

-828 IARKVK
+828 LARKIK
-834 RVKPGAK
+834 RVKAGAK

-846 YTSEDAEK
+846 YTSADAEK
-854 ELVKLLRLEDHRNSL
+854 ELTKLLRLEENRSSL

-889 EKTAANYAK
+889 EKTAANFAK
-898 IAANYKAEELNP
+898 IAANFKAEELNP
-910 TILGLVGDSLLA
+910 TILALVGESLLA
-922 KGDNKKAADYFG
+922 KGDLKKAEEFCR
-934 YILEHSRS
+934 YILEFARS

-948 GFAGLAEIAFANKKY
+948 GFAGLADIRFGEKKY

-991 RALTELLKLEEA
+991 RALAELAKYDEA
-1003 FQAFDEIIRT
+1003 KAGFKEIAET

-1025 YMLGLIHE
+1025 YWLGLIEE
-1033 RNAIQMAQGKPSLIK
+1033 RQ
-1048 KPKDATDLANVP
+1048 ATD
-1060 KELTG
+1060 KE
-1065 TSPTSGAAPLTVIF
+1065 
-1079 ASSGATP
+1079 
-1086 EKKGKVTYLWDF
+1086 
-1098 GDKLPTSTEPT
+1098 
-1109 PTHTYATAGEF
+1109 
-1120 TATLTVKLDNN
+1120 
-1131 VESKSTVTI
+1131 
-1140 NALVNNEPEN
+1140 
-1150 AKDGYARSI
+1150 GYARAI
-1159 AYYRRCHMTWKK
+1159 AYYRRCFMTWKK
-1171 YEVWA
+1171 YEVWS
-1176 AKAYFSNAK
+1176 AKAYFS
-1185 ILATEL
+1185 
-1191 GQKDAAKVLLKEM
+1191 AAKLFASKLDQKNEAKLILQEM
-1204 LEKDRI
+1204 LQKDRI
-1210 KDTREAQEAKS
+1210 KDTREAEEAKAY
-1221 FLLGL
+1221 LLGL

>member
-12 AKAALLAVLIALTPV
+12 AKAALLAVLLAVTPV
-27 TGDLKAQAR
+27 TGILKAQTR
-36 PLPTAQKPQEDP
+36 PLPSAQQQEEDP
-48 LSLLYKDAI
+48 LSILYKSAV
-57 KNLEEKKYREALAL
+57 KSFEEKNYKEALAR
-71 FEDLDAKA
+71 FEELDTKA
-79 VDVEPKLKAVVSF
+79 VDVELKLKAVVSF

-104 PRAETELTAF
+104 PRAEAELAGF

-138 LLIEAYSKQGKW
+138 LLIEAFSKQGKW
-150 ELALARLEKIRT
+150 ELALTRLEKIRT
-162 NSLARPEERVSA
+162 NLLARPEERVNA
-174 FTLSAQ
+174 FALSAQ
-180 IIVDRAKSSPEDVKK
+180 IIVDRAKTSPEDVKK
-195 AAYAQALTLLKQAT
+195 AAYAQGITLLKQAT
-209 ADGINTPERR
+209 ADGISTPERR

-225 VDMYTKLGLT
+225 VEMYTKLGLT
-235 KEATQLKNE
+235 KEASQLKNE

-249 SGSPVEVVR
+249 SGSPVEIVR

-271 SAAETAADENFR
+271 SAAESAADESFR
-283 ADFYRQALTNYQGT
+283 GDFYRQALTNYQGT
-297 LRRANLSS
+297 LRRVNLSS

-310 IEAKQTEV
+310 IETKQLEL

-330 EQAANLEKT
+330 EQAANIEKT
-339 KQEVAQFKKIQE
+339 KLEVDQFQKIQA

-377 WEAHIAF
+377 WEAHVAF

-407 LRRIGRDNEAQAKC
+407 LRRIGRNNEAQAKC
-421 KEFISKFPKDEQVSA
+421 KEFIAKFPKDDQVSS

-522 FQGKYKETKVD
+522 FQGKYKETKAD

-568 TIKIC
+568 TIKLC
-573 EDWLKDYAKDNT
+573 EDWLKDYSKTNT
-585 DEVMSQV
+585 DEVIAQT

-612 KVKDA
+612 KVKAA
-617 DTDVRINAK
+617 DLDVRLNAK
-626 NPDKAK
+626 TPDKAK
-632 FVEIKTK
+632 FVEIKAK
-639 LEKEKEAVTNKA
+639 FEKEKEAATNKA

-660 NARTNPQALEFV
+660 SARTNPQALEFV

-692 FREIFDW
+692 FKEIFDW

-724 EFAAESEKVRKNFS
+724 EFEAESEKVRKHFS
-738 AQLADARKVVDT
+738 AQLADARKAVDT
-750 LERKPGI
+750 LERKPGV
-757 TQPEIDVAKASVRKL
+757 TRPEIDVAKASVRKL
-772 SAELEAELA
+772 STELEAELA
-781 KVEVKRQT
+781 KVEAKRQA

-808 SINDRTQEG
+808 SINDRTQDG

-828 IARKVK
+828 LARKIK

-846 YTSEDAEK
+846 YTSSDAEK
-854 ELVKLLRLEDHRNSL
+854 ELVKLLRLDDHRESL

-889 EKTAANYAK
+889 EKTAANFAK

-922 KGDNKKAADYFG
+922 KGDLKKAANYFG
-934 YILEHSRS
+934 YILDHSRS

-948 GFAGLAEIAFANKKY
+948 GFAGLAEIAFADKKY

-991 RALTELLKLEEA
+991 RALAELAKYADAKKEFEEIA
-1003 FQAFDEIIRT
+1003 KT

-1025 YMLGLIHE
+1025 YWLGLMAE
-1033 RNAIQMAQGKPSLIK
+1033 RQ
-1048 KPKDATDLANVP
+1048 ATD
-1060 KELTG
+1060 
-1065 TSPTSGAAPLTVIF
+1065 
-1079 ASSGATP
+1079 
-1086 EKKGKVTYLWDF
+1086 EKGY
-1098 GDKLPTSTEPT
+1098 
-1109 PTHTYATAGEF
+1109 
-1120 TATLTVKLDNN
+1120 
-1131 VESKSTVTI
+1131 
-1140 NALVNNEPEN
+1140 NE
-1150 AKDGYARSI
+1150 AI
-1159 AYYRRCHMTWKK
+1159 AYYRRCYMTWKK

-1176 AKAYFSNAK
+1176 AKSYFASAK
-1185 ILATEL
+1185 LFATKL
-1191 GQKDAAKVLLKEM
+1191 NQKDAAKLLLKEM

-1210 KDTREAQEAKS
+1210 KDTREAQEAKA